1 MKQEIQLFIGGE
13 EVEFSKD
20 PQILFNYKITDST
33 NPTAIKNTYSKSIV
47 LEGTQKNNAI
57 FGNIWNLERMQYYGY
72 DGGAGFNPIKKTPF
86 ELYLNGE
93 LVESG
98 YVKLDNVSKK
108 NGSTSYSLTLYGGLG
123 SLFFSLSYGDG
134 EGDKKKTLADLR
146 YGGDANLD
154 LSFKINKE
162 TVFDAWH
169 TIMGDP
175 NAVYKESEVN
185 RPNNYLYDDK
195 WETINFMPAYEGIPE
210 DFSPEKVLIN
220 TKDNTFFQ
228 TDVDGYKPVNGFLL
242 GEASEDLTMN
252 QTKDLRSYLQR
263 PVIRMKSIIDAC
275 CDPVNNGGWELKLDE
290 RFFSYNNP
298 YYVDTWLTLG
308 TIRENLEGGEKETLT
323 TATLTKEAS
332 KKGVDYYR
340 INTNTATLSEYT
352 NIRLNF
358 SLKFAPS
365 ASTTKNNLYLNYKYK
380 GNTNGLFV
388 ERTKYYHF
396 ESAYLVQLVAYDS
409 AGVVVAES
417 DTQYLYSGSDAGFS
431 PIYDYFKDKWEKD
444 GIPTGNVNY
453 RDGHFTKIGAEYF
466 WSETNVNGEATAINF
481 KLPSN
486 VPFNYLKIKVMNPY
500 RIKYKQKEGLSVSTT
515 TRDGNNQKYLW
526 SNPYVYYDGN
536 KTLNEAINA
545 GGVVNGTFSVG
556 ISDVNMIS
564 QDYESLFSDTQV
576 NVYDVLSTKNT
587 PAEYLTGYAKMF
599 GLYFWRDP
607 SETSSDPEK
616 YPRGVI
622 HLMDRSTFYDE
633 ENIVDLSEYIDR
645 SQEIKITPQMP
656 TKKWLRFEL
665 EQAES
670 EAAEEYVKTY
680 GEVYGSKRVD
690 TNFNFNTETED
701 LIDTIPYRAGID
713 VLEVDKYFNRWVADE
728 VPSYVFNGFKY
739 SLFKVNG
746 TDLDSTEVEVPV
758 ERNTYLPINSN
769 DWENTDSFAKLQL
782 HSAENEPIDGENI
795 LVFCT
800 NTSYYNEQGNKYW
813 LTDDIQEMVTLNE
826 GEPCYI
832 LTHTED
838 TVPTYSL
845 NGQVGAQKIA
855 YAFDSLPMFQ
865 RNIVGYG
872 GIITHSLS
880 IGEPRTTYV
889 RDTFVNKDMSIYGK
903 CWRKFMTDLYD
914 VNNRKLTCSVRFP
927 ERPNGMMLR
936 RFYWFDNAIWRLNT
950 ITDWNIS
957 NYAAT
962 KCEFVKVMD
971 INNYRN
977 DVIIDSP
984 AYSMEIVNVPLV
996 KEEET
1001 STGAIDRYY
1010 TITSDAQDL
1019 ILRIKSQGSHWCLN
1033 SESAPEIF
1041 YDYEDGTSGSFDMN
1055 KMMSPSD
1062 NCNQGDGERIL
1073 SIPENTK
1080 NVSRTFTL
1088 YVEDSDDRFHHCYVK
1103 QLGSGTDIDT
1113 EPISFTVSPKHIS
1126 VTSFSTT
1133 QTVNITSSTAD
1144 SYVVTVPSWISVAEK
1159 TDTYFTLNINKNIS
1173 KRTRFGT
1180 VTVTASA
1187 AGKDNIEVTIP
1198 VTQTGVVVEPIEPK
1212 PLEPIEPKP
1221 SE

>member
-20 PQILFNYKITDST
+20 PQILFNYKITDNT

-72 DGGAGFNPIKKTPF
+72 DGGTGFNHIKKTPF

-98 YVKLDNVSKK
+98 YVKLDNISTK
-108 NGSTSYSLTLYGGLG
+108 NGNTTYSFTLYGGLG

-162 TVFDAWH
+162 TVYDAWH
-169 TIMGDP
+169 TIMEDP

-185 RPNNYLYDDK
+185 RPNNYLYDEK
-195 WETINFMPAYEGIPE
+195 WRTINFMPAYEGIPE

-228 TDVDGYKPVNGFLL
+228 TDVNGYKPVNGFLL
-242 GEASEDLTMN
+242 GEASEGLTMN
-252 QTKDLRSYLQR
+252 QTRDLRSYLQR

-275 CDPVNNGGWELKLDE
+275 CDPINNGGWELKLDE
-290 RFFSYNNP
+290 RFFNLDNP
-298 YYVDTWLTLG
+298 YYADTWLTLG

-323 TATLTKEAS
+323 TATLTKEES
-332 KKGVDYYR
+332 KMGIDYYR
-340 INTNTATLSEYT
+340 IDANTDTLSEYT

-365 ASTTKNNLYLNYKYK
+365 ASVTNNNLYLNYKYT
-380 GNTNGLFV
+380 GNTNGLFA

-417 DTQYLYSGSDAGFS
+417 DTQYLYSGSNTGFNS
-431 PIYDYFKDKWEKD
+431 IYDYFKKKWEKD
-444 GIPTGNVNY
+444 GIPTGKINY
-453 RDGHFTKIGAEYF
+453 RDGHFTKIGNEYF
-466 WSETNVNGEATAINF
+466 WNETNKYGKATAINF
-481 KLPSN
+481 KLQPN
-486 VPFNYLKIKVMNPY
+486 VPFSYLKLKVMNPY
-500 RIKYKQKEGLSVSTT
+500 RIHYLTKGGLNITESSNG
-515 TRDGNNQKYLW
+515 GNNQGKLW

-536 KTLNEAINA
+536 KTLNEAVAA
-545 GGVVNGTFSVG
+545 GGAVNGAFSVG

-576 NVYDVLSTKNT
+576 NVNDILSTKNT
-587 PAEYLTGYAKMF
+587 PTEYLTGYAKMF

-607 SETSSDPEK
+607 SEISSDPQK
-616 YPRGVI
+616 YPKGVI

-645 SQEIKITPQMP
+645 SDEINIVPQMP
-656 TKKWLRFEL
+656 TKKWLLFEL

-670 EAAEEYVKTY
+670 EAAEEYSRTY

-690 TNFNFNTETED
+690 TNFNFNIETED

-713 VLEVDKYFNRWVADE
+713 VLEVDKYFNRWKDDKI
-728 VPSYVFNGFKY
+728 PSYIFNGFKY
-739 SLFKVNG
+739 SLFKVSG
-746 TDLDSTEVEVPV
+746 TELDSKEVEVPV
-758 ERNTYLPINSN
+758 ERNTYQPINSN
-769 DWENTDSFAKLQL
+769 DWEDTDSFAKLQL
-782 HSAENEPIDGENI
+782 HSAGNEPIEGENI
-795 LVFCT
+795 LVFLT
-800 NTSYYNEQGNKYW
+800 GNSYYNEKNNKYW
-813 LTDDIQEMVTLNE
+813 LTDDTQEMVTLNE

-832 LTHTED
+832 LTHTEE
-838 TVPTYSL
+838 TVPTYNL

-855 YAFDSLPMFQ
+855 YAFTSLPKFQ
-865 RNIVGYG
+865 RNIIGYG

-880 IGEPRTTYV
+880 MGEPRTTYV

-903 CWRKFMTDLYD
+903 CWKKFISDLYD
-914 VNNRKLTCSVRFP
+914 VNNRRLTCSVRFP

-957 NYAAT
+957 SYAPT

-971 INNYRN
+971 VNNYKN
-977 DVIIDSP
+977 DIILNT
-984 AYSMEIVNVPLV
+984 AAFSMEIVNVPLV

-1001 STGAIDRYY
+1001 SIAVNRYY
-1010 TITSDAQDL
+1010 NITSDAQDL
-1019 ILRIKSQGSHWCLN
+1019 ILRIKTQGSSWCLN
-1033 SESAPEIF
+1033 SEEAPEIR
-1041 YDYEDGTSGSFDMN
+1041 YDYEDGTYGSFNMN
-1055 KMMSPSD
+1055 EMMSPS
-1062 NCNQGDGERIL
+1062 NHCNQGDGERIL

-1080 NVSRTFTL
+1080 NASRTFTL
-1088 YVEDSDDRFHHCYVK
+1088 YVQDGADRYHRCYVT
-1103 QLGSGTDIDT
+1103 QLESKY
-1113 EPISFTVSPKHIS
+1113 ISFTVSPMNIIAEAAS
-1126 VTSFSTT
+1126 EN
-1133 QTVNITSSTAD
+1133 QTINITSSTAD
-1144 SYVVTVPSWISVAEK
+1144 SYIISTPSWISVGEK
-1159 TDTYFTLNINKNIS
+1159 TDTYFILNIKANTS
-1173 KRTRFGT
+1173 KSTRLGS
-1180 VTVTASA
+1180 VTITASA
-1187 AGKDNIEVTIP
+1187 AGKDDKEINIS
-1198 VTQTGVVVEPIEPK
+1198 VTQRGIALEPIEPK
-1212 PLEPIEPKP
+1212 PLE
-1221 SE
+1221 

>member
-20 PQILFNYKITDST
+20 PQILFNYKITDAT

-86 ELYLNGE
+86 ELYVNGE

-108 NGSTSYSLTLYGGLG
+108 NGSTTYSLTLYGGLG

-162 TVFDAWH
+162 TVYDAWH

-175 NAVYKESEVN
+175 NAVHKESEVN

-195 WETINFMPAYEGIPE
+195 WETINFVPAYEGIPE
-210 DFSPEKVLIN
+210 DFSSEKVLIN
-220 TKDNTFFQ
+220 TNNDTFFQ
-228 TDVDGYKPVNGFLL
+228 TDVNGYKPVNGFLL

-252 QTKDLRSYLQR
+252 QTRDLRSYLQR

-290 RFFSYNNP
+290 RFFSLDNP
-298 YYVDTWLTLG
+298 YYTDTWLTLG
-308 TIRENLEGGEKETLT
+308 TIRENLGGGEKETLT
-323 TATLTKEAS
+323 NATLTKEAS
-332 KKGVDYYR
+332 TGDSNISYYR
-340 INTNTATLSEYT
+340 IQADNAALSEYT
-352 NIRLNF
+352 NVRLNF
-358 SLKFAPS
+358 GLKFKNTT
-365 ASTTKNNLYLNYKYK
+365 ASTKNNLYLNYKYE
-380 GNTNGLFV
+380 GNLGAYDRGVSSYN
-388 ERTKYYHF
+388 F
-396 ESAYLVQLVAYDS
+396 ESAYLVQLVAYDR
-409 AGVVVAES
+409 AGAVVAES
-417 DTQYLYSGSDAGFS
+417 DTQYLYSGSYSGFK
-431 PIYDYFKDKWEKD
+431 PIYDGAFKKKWESD
-444 GIPTGNVNY
+444 GIAAGDVNY
-453 RDGHFTKIGAEYF
+453 RDGRFTKIGNEYF
-466 WSETNVNGEATAINF
+466 WSETNKDGEATAINF
-481 KLPSN
+481 KLQN
-486 VPFNYLKIKVMNPY
+486 DVPFNYLKLKVMNPC
-500 RIKYKQKEGLSVSTT
+500 RTTYKMRTTIVSPPTLY
-515 TRDGNNQKYLW
+515 NQSYLW
-526 SNPYVYYDGN
+526 ENPYVYYNGN
-536 KTLNEAINA
+536 KTTEEAIAA
-545 GGVVNGTFSVG
+545 GVQVNGTFNVG

-564 QDYESLFSDTQV
+564 QDYESLFSNTQV
-576 NVYDVLSTKNT
+576 DVVDILSTKAT

-607 SETSSDPEK
+607 SEISSDPQK
-616 YPRGVI
+616 YPKGVI
-622 HLMDRSTFYDE
+622 HLMDRTTFYDE
-633 ENIVDLSEYIDR
+633 ENIVDLSNYIDR
-645 SQEIKITPQMP
+645 SEEIKIVPQMP

-670 EAAEEYVKTY
+670 EAAEEYSKTY
-680 GEVYGSKRVD
+680 GEAYGSKRVD

-713 VLEVDKYFNRWVADE
+713 VLEVDKYFNRWIGDE
-728 VPSYVFNGFKY
+728 TPSYVFNGFKY
-739 SLFKVNG
+739 SLFKANG
-746 TDLDSTEVEVPV
+746 NDLDSTEVEVPV
-758 ERNTYLPINSN
+758 EKHTYLPINSN
-769 DWENTDSFAKLQL
+769 DWEDTDSFAKVQL

-795 LVFCT
+795 LVFLT
-800 NTSYYNEQGNKYW
+800 GDSYYNEQNNKYW
-813 LTDDIQEMVTLNE
+813 LTDDTQEMVTLNE

-832 LTHTED
+832 LTHTEE
-838 TVPTYSL
+838 TVPTYSV

-855 YAFDSLPMFQ
+855 YAFDSLPKFQ

-903 CWRKFMTDLYD
+903 CWKKFITDLYD

-927 ERPNGMMLR
+927 ERPNGLMLR
-936 RFYWFDNAIWRLNT
+936 RFYWFDSAIWRLNT
-950 ITDWNIS
+950 VTDWNIS
-957 NYAAT
+957 SYGST

-971 INNYRN
+971 VNNYKN
-977 DVIIDSP
+977 DIILNTAAFSI
-984 AYSMEIVNVPLV
+984 EIVNVPLV

-1001 STGAIDRYY
+1001 SIAVNRYY

-1019 ILRIKSQGSHWCLN
+1019 ILRIKTQGSSWCLN
-1033 SESAPEIF
+1033 SEEAPQIYYE
-1041 YDYEDGTSGSFDMN
+1041 YEDGTSGSFDMD
-1055 KMMSPSD
+1055 KMMSPNTYCS
-1062 NCNQGDGERIL
+1062 NGDAERVL

-1088 YVEDSDDRFHHCYVK
+1088 YIQDGADRYHRCYVT
-1103 QLGSGTDIDT
+1103 QVGNGTEIDT
-1113 EPISFTVSPKHIS
+1113 DPILFNVSPKYINAKPIAG
-1126 VTSFSTT
+1126 TSTI
-1133 QTVNITSSTAD
+1133 NITSSTAD
-1144 SYVVTVPSWISVAEK
+1144 GYTVSTPDWMRVVEK
-1159 TDTYFTLNINKNIS
+1159 TDTYFTLNINKNTS
-1173 KRTRFGT
+1173 KLTRFGT
-1180 VTVTASA
+1180 VAVTAYA
-1187 AGKDNIEVTIP
+1187 AGKDDIEVSIS
-1198 VTQTGVVVEPIEPK
+1198 VAQTGLEPVPIEPK
-1212 PLEPIEPKP
+1212 PL
-1221 SE
+1221 

>member
-20 PQILFNYKITDST
+20 PQILFNYKITDAT

-57 FGNIWNLERMQYYGY
+57 FGNIWNLERLQYYGY

-86 ELYLNGE
+86 ELYVNGD

-98 YVKLDNVSKK
+98 YVKLDNVSMK
-108 NGSTSYSLTLYGGLG
+108 NGNTTYSLTLYGGLG

-169 TIMGDP
+169 TLTGDP
-175 NAVYKESEVN
+175 DAVYKESEVN
-185 RPNNYLYDDK
+185 RPTNYLYDEK
-195 WETINFMPAYEGIPE
+195 WNTINFMPAYEGIPE

-220 TKDNTFFQ
+220 TNDNAFFQ
-228 TDVDGYKPVNGFLL
+228 TDVNGYKPVNGFLL

-263 PVIRMKSIIDAC
+263 PVIRMKSVIDAC
-275 CDPVNNGGWELKLDE
+275 CDPVNNGGWELKLDD
-290 RFFSYNNP
+290 RFFNWENP

-323 TATLTKEAS
+323 NATLTKEES
-332 KKGVDYYR
+332 VKGVDYYR
-340 INTNTATLSEYT
+340 INTNTDTLSEYT
-352 NIRLNF
+352 NIRFNF
-358 SLKFAPS
+358 GLKFAPS
-365 ASTTKNNLYLNYKYK
+365 ASTTKSNLYLNYKYK
-380 GNTNGLFV
+380 GDTNGLTG

-431 PIYDYFKDKWEKD
+431 PIYGYFREKWEKD
-444 GIPTGNVNY
+444 GIPARGLNY
-453 RDGHFTKIGAEYF
+453 RDGHFTKIGNEYF
-466 WSETNVNGEATAINF
+466 WSETNKDGEATAINF

-486 VPFNYLKIKVMNPY
+486 VSFNYLKLKVMNPY
-500 RIKYKQKEGLSVSTT
+500 RISYKQKRGLNTIKSSNS
-515 TRDGNNQKYLW
+515 GNNQGYLW

-536 KTLNEAINA
+536 KNLNQAINA
-545 GGVVNGTFSVG
+545 GGKVNGTFNVG
-556 ISDVNMIS
+556 ISDVTMIS
-564 QDYESLFSDTQV
+564 QDYETLFSDTQV
-576 NVYDVLSTKNT
+576 NVTDILSTKNT

-599 GLYFWRDP
+599 GLYFWTDP
-607 SETSSDPEK
+607 AERSSDPQK
-616 YPRGVI
+616 YPKGVI

-633 ENIVDLSEYIDR
+633 NNIVDLSNYIDR

-670 EAAEEYVKTY
+670 EAAEEYSKTY

-713 VLEVDKYFNRWVADE
+713 VLEVDKYFNKWVSDE

-739 SLFKVNG
+739 NLFKVNG
-746 TDLDSTEVEVPV
+746 NDLDSTEVEVPV
-758 ERNTYLPINSN
+758 ERYNFLPINIHN
-769 DWENTDSFAKLQL
+769 WEDTDSFAKVQL
-782 HSAENEPIDGENI
+782 HSAENEPVEGENI
-795 LVFCT
+795 LVFY
-800 NTSYYNEQGNKYW
+800 NGSSYYEEQNNKYW

-845 NGQVGAQKIA
+845 NGQVGAKKIA
-855 YAFDSLPMFQ
+855 YAFTYLPKFQ
-865 RNIVGYG
+865 TNIVGYG
-872 GIITHSLS
+872 GMITHSLS
-880 IGEPRTTYV
+880 MGEPRTTYV
-889 RDTFVNKDMSIYGK
+889 RDTFVNRDMSIYGK

-914 VNNRKLTCSVRFP
+914 VNNRKLICSVRFP

-950 ITDWNIS
+950 VTDWNIS
-957 NYAAT
+957 SYSPT

-971 INNYRN
+971 TDNYRN
-977 DVIIDSP
+977 DIIIND
-984 AYSMEIVNVPLV
+984 AVYSIYIVNVPLV
-996 KEEET
+996 KEEEDP
-1001 STGAIDRYY
+1001 TGAMSRYY

-1019 ILRIKSQGSHWCLN
+1019 ILRVKSQGANWCLN
-1033 SESAPEIF
+1033 SESAPNID
-1041 YDYEDGTSGSFDMN
+1041 YKYEDGTYGSLDMN
-1055 KMMSPSD
+1055 KVMKPSN
-1062 NCNQGDGERIL
+1062 NCNDGDGERVI

-1080 NVSRTFTL
+1080 AMSRTFNF
-1088 YVEDSDDRFHHCYVK
+1088 YVVDSADRFHHCYVT
-1103 QLGSGTDIDT
+1103 QSANSIV
-1113 EPISFTVSPKHIS
+1113 PITFTVSPTEINA
-1126 VTSFSTT
+1126 TSLATN
-1133 QTVNITSSTAD
+1133 QKVQITSSTAD
-1144 SYVVTVPSWISVAEK
+1144 GYTISTPSWVIVTEK
-1159 TDTYFTLNINKNIS
+1159 TDTYFVLSIALNTSNLS
-1173 KRTRFGT
+1173 RFGA
-1180 VTVTASA
+1180 VSVTAYA
-1187 AGKDNIEVTIP
+1187 AGKDDIEVNIP
-1198 VTQTGVVVEPIEPK
+1198 ISQTGGEVKPS
-1212 PLEPIEPKP
+1212 PLE
-1221 SE
+1221 

>member
-20 PQILFNYKITDST
+20 PQILFNYKITDAT

-86 ELYLNGE
+86 ELYVNGE

-108 NGSTSYSLTLYGGLG
+108 NGSTTYSLTLYGGLG

-146 YGGDANLD
+146 YGSDANLD

-169 TIMGDP
+169 TIMEAPD
-175 NAVYKESEVN
+175 AVYKESEVD
-185 RPNNYLYDDK
+185 RPNNYLYDEK
-195 WETINFMPAYEGIPE
+195 WRTINFMPAYEGIPE

-242 GEASEDLTMN
+242 GEASEGLTMN
-252 QTKDLRSYLQR
+252 QTRDLRSYLQR

-290 RFFSYNNP
+290 RFFNLDNP
-298 YYVDTWLTLG
+298 YYTNTWLTLG

-323 TATLTKEAS
+323 NATLTKEES
-332 KKGVDYYR
+332 KMGVDYYR
-340 INTNTATLSEYT
+340 INTNADTLSEYT
-352 NIRLNF
+352 NVRLNF
-358 SLKFAPS
+358 GLKFKNTTT
-365 ASTTKNNLYLNYKYK
+365 TTKNNLYLSYQYK
-380 GNTNGLFV
+380 GNNANYISDY
-388 ERTKYYHF
+388 RF
-396 ESAYLVQLVAYDS
+396 EGAFLVQLVAYDRT
-409 AGVVVAES
+409 GTVVAVS
-417 DTQYLYSGSDAGFS
+417 DIQYLYSGSDTGLS
-431 PIYDYFKDKWEKD
+431 PIYDYLKNYWDND
-444 GIPTGNVNY
+444 GISTGDVNY
-453 RDGHFTKIGAEYF
+453 RDGHFTKIGNEYF
-466 WSETNVNGEATAINF
+466 WSETNKDGEATAINF
-481 KLPSN
+481 KLQNN
-486 VPFNYLKIKVMNPY
+486 VPFNYLKLKVMNPY
-500 RIKYKQKEGLSVSTT
+500 RRTSYRAGTKPMPV
-515 TRDGNNQKYLW
+515 TRFNQPNLW
-526 SNPYVYYDGN
+526 ENPYVYYDGG
-536 KTLNEAINA
+536 KTAEEIEVA
-545 GGVVNGTFSVG
+545 GGKVNGTFEAG

-576 NVYDVLSTKNT
+576 NVTDILSTKNT

-607 SETSSDPEK
+607 SEISSDPQK
-616 YPRGVI
+616 YPKGVI
-622 HLMDRSTFYDE
+622 HLMDRSTFYGED
-633 ENIVDLSEYIDR
+633 NIVDLSNYIDR
-645 SQEIKITPQMP
+645 SEEIKIVPQMP

-670 EAAEEYVKTY
+670 EAAEEYSKTY

-713 VLEVDKYFNRWVADE
+713 VLEVDKYFNRWKDDKI
-728 VPSYVFNGFKY
+728 PSYVFNGFKY
-739 SLFKVNG
+739 SLFKVKG
-746 TDLDSTEVEVPV
+746 TDLDGKEVEVPV
-758 ERNTYLPINSN
+758 ERNTYQPINSN

-795 LVFCT
+795 LVFLT
-800 NTSYYNEQGNKYW
+800 GDSYYNEKNNKYW
-813 LTDDIQEMVTLNE
+813 LTDDTQEMVTLNE

-832 LTHTED
+832 LTHTEN

-845 NGQVGAQKIA
+845 NGQIGAQKIA
-855 YAFDSLPMFQ
+855 YAFTSLPKFQ

-880 IGEPRTTYV
+880 MGEPRTTYV

-903 CWRKFMTDLYD
+903 CWKKFITDLYD
-914 VNNRKLTCSVRFP
+914 VNNRRLTCSVRFP

-957 NYAAT
+957 SYAPT

-971 INNYRN
+971 VNNYKN
-977 DVIIDSP
+977 DIILNT
-984 AYSMEIVNVPLV
+984 AAFSMEIVNVPLV
-996 KEEET
+996 KEEEDPT
-1001 STGAIDRYY
+1001 VSVDRYY

-1019 ILRIKSQGSHWCLN
+1019 ILRIKTQGSSWCLN
-1033 SESAPEIF
+1033 SEEAPEIR
-1041 YDYEDGTSGSFDMN
+1041 YDYEDGTYGYFNMN
-1055 KMMSPSD
+1055 EMMSPSTYCS
-1062 NCNQGDGERIL
+1062 NGDGERIL
-1073 SIPENTK
+1073 SIPENKK

-1088 YVEDSDDRFHHCYVK
+1088 YVQDGYDRYHRCNVT
-1103 QLGSGTDIDT
+1103 QLESGTGSIL
-1113 EPISFTVSPKHIS
+1113 FTVSPMNILA
-1126 VTSFSTT
+1126 TSASKT

-1144 SYVVTVPSWISVAEK
+1144 SYVISKPSWIRVGAK
-1159 TDTYFTLNINKNIS
+1159 TDTYFTLIITANSNKS
-1173 KRTRFGT
+1173 TRFGT
-1180 VTVTASA
+1180 VTITASA
-1187 AGKDNIEVTIP
+1187 AGKDDIEVSIS
-1198 VTQTGVVVEPIEPK
+1198 VEQMGTQIEVEPIQPK
-1212 PLEPIEPKP
+1212 PLE
-1221 SE
+1221 

>member
-20 PQILFNYKITDST
+20 PQILFNYKITDAT

-86 ELYLNGE
+86 ELYVNGE
-93 LVESG
+93 LTESG

-108 NGSTSYSLTLYGGLG
+108 NGSTIYSLTLYGGLG

-169 TIMGDP
+169 TLAGDP
-175 NAVYKESEVN
+175 DAVYKESEVN
-185 RPNNYLYDDK
+185 RPNNYLYDEK
-195 WETINFMPAYEGIPE
+195 WNTINFMPAYEGIPE

-220 TKDNTFFQ
+220 TNDNAFFQ
-228 TDVDGYKPVNGFLL
+228 TDVNGYKPVNGFLL

-275 CDPVNNGGWELKLDE
+275 CDPVNNGGWELKLDD
-290 RFFSYNNP
+290 RFFSLDNP

-323 TATLTKEAS
+323 NATLTKEES

-358 SLKFAPS
+358 SLKFKNTTA
-365 ASTTKNNLYLNYKYK
+365 TTKNNLYLNYKYK

-409 AGVVVAES
+409 AGAIVAES
-417 DTQYLYSGSDAGFS
+417 DTQYLYSGSDAGFG
-431 PIYDYFKDKWEKD
+431 PIYGYFKEKWEND

-453 RDGHFTKIGAEYF
+453 RDGHFTKIGTEYF

-486 VPFNYLKIKVMNPY
+486 VPFNYLKLKVMNPY
-500 RIKYKQKEGLSVSTT
+500 RIQYKQKEGLGVSTT
-515 TRDGNNQKYLW
+515 TNGGNNQKYLW

-536 KTLNEAINA
+536 KTLNEAIDA
-545 GGVVNGTFSVG
+545 GGVVNGAFSVG

-564 QDYESLFSDTQV
+564 QDYESLFSDTKV

-607 SETSSDPEK
+607 SEISSDPEK
-616 YPRGVI
+616 YPKGVI

-633 ENIVDLSEYIDR
+633 ENIVDLSKYIDR

-713 VLEVDKYFNRWVADE
+713 VLEVDKYFNKWVSDE

-746 TDLDSTEVEVPV
+746 TELDSTEVEVPV
-758 ERNTYLPINSN
+758 ERYNFLPININ
-769 DWENTDSFAKLQL
+769 NWENTDSFAKVQL
-782 HSAENEPIDGENI
+782 HSAENEPIEGENI
-795 LVFCT
+795 LVFY
-800 NTSYYNEQGNKYW
+800 NGSSYFEEQNNKYW

-845 NGQVGAQKIA
+845 NGQTGAQKIA
-855 YAFDSLPMFQ
+855 YAFTYLPKFQ
-865 RNIVGYG
+865 RNIVGYKG
-872 GIITHSLS
+872 NITHSLS
-880 IGEPRTTYV
+880 MGEPRTTYV
-889 RDTFVNKDMSIYGK
+889 RDTFVNRDMSIYGK

-950 ITDWNIS
+950 VTDWNIS
-957 NYAAT
+957 SYAPT

-971 INNYRN
+971 TDNYRN
-977 DVIIDSP
+977 DIIIND
-984 AYSMEIVNVPLV
+984 AVYGIEIVNVPLV

-1001 STGAIDRYY
+1001 PTGTIDRYY
-1010 TITSDAQDL
+1010 TITSDAQTI
-1019 ILRIKSQGSHWCLN
+1019 ILRVKSQGSNWCLN
-1033 SESAPEIF
+1033 SEQAPNID
-1041 YDYEDGTSGSFDMN
+1041 YQYEDGTYGSLVMN
-1055 KMMSPSD
+1055 EVMTPSD
-1062 NCNQGDGERIL
+1062 NCNSGDGERVI
-1073 SIPENTK
+1073 SIPQNTRAM
-1080 NVSRTFTL
+1080 SRTFTF
-1088 YVEDSDDRFHHCYVK
+1088 YIEDSADRFHKCYVT
-1103 QLGSGTDIDT
+1103 QLANGTDIDT
-1113 EPISFTVSPKHIS
+1113 DPITFTVSPTEINA
-1126 VTSFSTT
+1126 TSLATN
-1133 QTVNITSSTAD
+1133 QKVQITSSTAD
-1144 SYVVTVPSWISVAEK
+1144 GYTISTPSWVIVTEK
-1159 TDTYFTLNINKNIS
+1159 TDTYFVLSIALNTSNLP
-1173 KRTRFGT
+1173 RFGA
-1180 VTVTASA
+1180 VSITAYA
-1187 AGKDNIEVTIP
+1187 AGKDDIEVNIP
-1198 VTQTGVVVEPIEPK
+1198 ISQKGAGVKPS
-1212 PLEPIEPKP
+1212 PLE
-1221 SE
+1221 

>member
-20 PQILFNYKITDST
+20 PQILFNYKITDAT

-86 ELYLNGE
+86 ELYVNGE

-228 TDVDGYKPVNGFLL
+228 TDVNGYKPVNGFLL

-252 QTKDLRSYLQR
+252 QTRDLRSYLQR

-298 YYVDTWLTLG
+298 YYTDTWLTLG

-340 INTNTATLSEYT
+340 INTNTSTLSEYT

-358 SLKFAPS
+358 SLKFKNTT
-365 ASTTKNNLYLNYKYK
+365 ASTKSNLYLNYKYK

-431 PIYDYFKDKWEKD
+431 PIYDYFKDKWEND

-453 RDGHFTKIGAEYF
+453 RDGHFTKIGTEYF

-526 SNPYVYYDGN
+526 SNPYIYYDGN

-545 GGVVNGTFSVG
+545 GGRVNGAFSVG

-576 NVYDVLSTKNT
+576 NVTDILSTKNT
-587 PAEYLTGYAKMF
+587 PAEYLIGYAKMF

-607 SETSSDPEK
+607 SEHSSDPEK
-616 YPRGVI
+616 YPKGVI

-645 SQEIKITPQMP
+645 SQEIKIVPQMP
-656 TKKWLRFEL
+656 TKKWLRFEV

-728 VPSYVFNGFKY
+728 VPSYVYNGFKY
-739 SLFKVNG
+739 ELFKVNG

-758 ERNTYLPINSN
+758 ERYNFLPINKN

-795 LVFCT
+795 LVFYT
-800 NTSYYNEQGNKYW
+800 NTSYYNEQGTKYW

-838 TVPTYSL
+838 TVPTYNL
-845 NGQVGAQKIA
+845 NGTVGAQKIA
-855 YAFDSLPMFQ
+855 YAFDSLPKFQ
-865 RNIVGYG
+865 RNIAGYG

-880 IGEPRTTYV
+880 MGEPRTTYV

-914 VNNRKLTCSVRFP
+914 VNNRRLTCSVRFP

-977 DVIIDSP
+977 DMIINSP

-996 KEEET
+996 KEEED

-1010 TITSDAQDL
+1010 TITSDAQDI
-1019 ILRIKSQGSHWCLN
+1019 ILRVKSQGSHWCLN
-1033 SESAPEIF
+1033 SEEAPEIR
-1041 YDYEDGTSGSFDMN
+1041 YKYEDGTYGSFEMN
-1055 KMMSPSD
+1055 SIMTPTE

-1080 NVSRTFTL
+1080 AISRTFTL

-1133 QTVNITSSTAD
+1133 QTVNIMSSTAD
-1144 SYVVTVPSWISVAEK
+1144 SYVISTPDWISVGEK
-1159 TDTYFTLNINKNIS
+1159 TDTYFTLSINKNLS
-1173 KRTRFGT
+1173 ERTRFGT

-1187 AGKDNIEVTIP
+1187 AGKDNIEVIIP
-1198 VTQTGVVVEPIEPK
+1198 VSQTGIKLEPIEPIEPK
-1212 PLEPIEPKP
+1212 PLE
-1221 SE
+1221 

>member
-20 PQILFNYKITDST
+20 PQILFNYKITDNT
-33 NPTAIKNTYSKSIV
+33 NPTAIKNNYSKSIM
-47 LEGTQKNNAI
+47 LEGTQKNNVI

-72 DGGAGFNPIKKTPF
+72 DGGTGFNHIKKTPF

-98 YVKLDNVSKK
+98 YVKLDNISTK
-108 NGSTSYSLTLYGGLG
+108 NGNTTYSLTLYGGLG

-146 YGGDANLD
+146 YGSDANLD

-169 TIMGDP
+169 TIMEDP

-185 RPNNYLYDDK
+185 RPNNYLYDEK
-195 WETINFMPAYEGIPE
+195 WRTINFMPAYEGIPE
-210 DFSPEKVLIN
+210 GFSPEKVLIN

-242 GEASEDLTMN
+242 GEASEGLTMN

-263 PVIRMKSIIDAC
+263 PVLRMKSIIDAC

-290 RFFSYNNP
+290 RFFNLNNP
-298 YYVDTWLTLG
+298 YYANTWLTLG
-308 TIRENLEGGEKETLT
+308 TIRENLKGGEKETLT
-323 TATLTKEAS
+323 NATLTKEES
-332 KKGVDYYR
+332 KIGVDYYR
-340 INTNTATLSEYT
+340 INTNTDTLSEYT

-358 SLKFAPS
+358 GLKFAPS
-365 ASTTKNNLYLNYKYK
+365 ASATNNNLYLNYKYT
-380 GNTNGLFV
+380 GNTNGLFA
-388 ERTKYYHF
+388 ERTEYYHF

-417 DTQYLYSGSDAGFS
+417 DTQYLYSGSDAGFN
-431 PIYDYFKDKWEKD
+431 PIYDYFKEKWERD
-444 GIPTGNVNY
+444 GIPTGDVNY
-453 RDGHFTKIGAEYF
+453 RDGHFTKIGNEYF
-466 WSETNVNGEATAINF
+466 WNETNVDGVATAINF
-481 KLPSN
+481 KLQNS

-500 RIKYKQKEGLSVSTT
+500 RIHYLMKGGLSTT
-515 TRDGNNQKYLW
+515 ESSNGGNNQHKLW
-526 SNPYVYYDGN
+526 SIPYVYYVGN
-536 KTLNEAINA
+536 KTINEAIAA
-545 GGVVNGTFSVG
+545 GEAVNGAFSVG

-564 QDYESLFSDTQV
+564 QDYESLFSDAQV
-576 NVYDVLSTKNT
+576 NVTDILSTKNT

-607 SETSSDPEK
+607 SEISSNPEK
-616 YPRGVI
+616 YPKGVI
-622 HLMDRSTFYDE
+622 HLMDRTTFYDE

-645 SQEIKITPQMP
+645 SEEINIVPQMP
-656 TKKWLRFEL
+656 TKKWLLFEL

-670 EAAEEYVKTY
+670 EAAEEYSRTY

-690 TNFNFNTETED
+690 TNFNFNIETED

-713 VLEVDKYFNRWVADE
+713 VLEVDKYFNRWKDDK

-739 SLFKVNG
+739 SLFKVSG
-746 TDLDSTEVEVPV
+746 TELDSKEVEVPI

-795 LVFCT
+795 LVFLT
-800 NTSYYNEQGNKYW
+800 GNSYFNEKNNKYW
-813 LTDDIQEMVTLNE
+813 LTDDTQEMVTLNE

-845 NGQVGAQKIA
+845 NGQIKAQKIA
-855 YAFDSLPMFQ
+855 YAFTSLPKFQ
-865 RNIVGYG
+865 RNIVGFG

-880 IGEPRTTYV
+880 MGEPRTTYV

-903 CWRKFMTDLYD
+903 CWKKFITDLYD
-914 VNNRKLTCSVRFP
+914 VNNRRLTCSVRFP

-950 ITDWNIS
+950 VTDWNIS
-957 NYAAT
+957 SYAPT

-971 INNYRN
+971 INNYKN
-977 DVIIDSP
+977 DIIIKT
-984 AYSMEIVNVPLV
+984 AAFSMEIVNVPLV
-996 KEEET
+996 KEEENPMV
-1001 STGAIDRYY
+1001 SIDKYY
-1010 TITSDAQDL
+1010 TINSDAQDL
-1019 ILRIKSQGSHWCLN
+1019 ILRIKTQGSNWCLN
-1033 SESAPEIF
+1033 SEEAPEIR
-1041 YDYEDGTSGSFDMN
+1041 YEYEDGTYGSFNMN
-1055 KMMSPSD
+1055 EMMSPSTY
-1062 NCNQGDGERIL
+1062 CSTGDGERIL

-1088 YVEDSDDRFHHCYVK
+1088 YVQDGNDRYHRCNVT
-1103 QLGSGTDIDT
+1103 QLESGTGSIL
-1113 EPISFTVSPKHIS
+1113 FTVSPTYIIAESASK
-1126 VTSFSTT
+1126 T

-1144 SYVVTVPSWISVAEK
+1144 SYVVSAPSWIKVGAK
-1159 TDTYFTLNINKNIS
+1159 TDTYFTLIITANSNKS
-1173 KRTRFGT
+1173 KRFGT
-1180 VTVTASA
+1180 VTITASA
-1187 AGKDNIEVTIP
+1187 AGKDDVEVSIS
-1198 VTQTGVVVEPIEPK
+1198 VEQLGTGIVIEPIE
-1212 PLEPIEPKP
+1212 
-1221 SE
+1221 

>member
-20 PQILFNYKITDST
+20 PQILFNYKITDAT

-86 ELYLNGE
+86 ELYVNGE

-175 NAVYKESEVN
+175 NAVYKESEAD

-220 TKDNTFFQ
+220 TNGNTFFQ

-252 QTKDLRSYLQR
+252 QTRDLRSYLQR

-275 CDPVNNGGWELKLDE
+275 CDPVNNGGWELKLDD
-290 RFFSYNNP
+290 RFFSLDNP
-298 YYVDTWLTLG
+298 YYTDTWLTLG
-308 TIRENLEGGEKETLT
+308 TIRENLGGGEKETLT
-323 TATLTKEAS
+323 NATLTKEAGTGNS
-332 KKGVDYYR
+332 DIFYYR
-340 INTNTATLSEYT
+340 VQADNAALSEYT
-352 NIRLNF
+352 NVRLNF
-358 SLKFAPS
+358 SMKFKNTA
-365 ASTTKNNLYLNYKYK
+365 ATTKNNLYLNYKYE
-380 GNTNGLFV
+380 GNLGAYDRGVSSYN
-388 ERTKYYHF
+388 F
-396 ESAYLVQLVAYDS
+396 ESAYLVQLVAYDR
-409 AGVVVAES
+409 AGTVVAES
-417 DTQYLYSGSDAGFS
+417 DTQYLYSGSYSGFK
-431 PIYDYFKDKWEKD
+431 PIYDGAFKKKWEAD
-444 GIPTGNVNY
+444 GIAAGDVNY
-453 RDGHFTKIGAEYF
+453 RDGRFTKIGNEYF
-466 WSETNVNGEATAINF
+466 WSETNKDGEATAINF
-481 KLPSN
+481 KLQNN
-486 VPFNYLKIKVMNPY
+486 VPFNYLKLKVMNPC
-500 RIKYKQKEGLSVSTT
+500 RITYKMRTTIVSPPTLY
-515 TRDGNNQKYLW
+515 NQSYLW
-526 SNPYVYYDGN
+526 ENPYVYYNGN
-536 KTLNEAINA
+536 KTTEEAIAA
-545 GGVVNGTFSVG
+545 GVQVNGTFNAG

-564 QDYESLFSDTQV
+564 QDYKSLFSNTQV
-576 NVYDVLSTKNT
+576 NVTDILSTKNT

-607 SETSSDPEK
+607 SEISSDPQK
-616 YPRGVI
+616 YPKGVI
-622 HLMDRSTFYDE
+622 HLLDRTTFYDE
-633 ENIVDLSEYIDR
+633 ENIVDLSNYIDR
-645 SQEIKITPQMP
+645 SEEIKITPQMP

-670 EAAEEYVKTY
+670 DAAEEYSKTY

-728 VPSYVFNGFKY
+728 VPSYVYNGFKY
-739 SLFKVNG
+739 ELFKVNG
-746 TDLDSTEVEVPV
+746 NDLDSTEVEVPV
-758 ERNTYLPINSN
+758 ERYNFLPINSN
-769 DWENTDSFAKLQL
+769 NWEDTDSFAKVQL

-795 LVFCT
+795 LVFY
-800 NTSYYNEQGNKYW
+800 NGGSYDNEQNTKYW
-813 LTDDIQEMVTLNE
+813 LTDDTQEMVTLNE

-832 LTHTED
+832 LTHTEE

-855 YAFDSLPMFQ
+855 YAFVSLPKFQ
-865 RNIVGYG
+865 RNIVGFG
-872 GIITHSLS
+872 GTITHSLS

-903 CWRKFMTDLYD
+903 CWRKFITDLYD

-936 RFYWFDNAIWRLNT
+936 RFYWFDSAIWRLNT
-950 ITDWNIS
+950 VTDWNIS
-957 NYAAT
+957 SYAPT

-971 INNYRN
+971 VNNYKN
-977 DVIIDSP
+977 DIILDTAAFSI
-984 AYSMEIVNVPLV
+984 EIANVPLV

-1001 STGAIDRYY
+1001 SIAFNRYY
-1010 TITSDAQDL
+1010 NITSDAQDL
-1019 ILRIKSQGSHWCLN
+1019 ILRIKTQGSSWCLN
-1033 SESAPEIF
+1033 SEEAPEIYYE
-1041 YDYEDGTSGSFDMN
+1041 YDDGTSGSFDMD
-1055 KMMSPSD
+1055 KMMSPSTY
-1062 NCNQGDGERIL
+1062 CGTGDTEKVL
-1073 SIPENTK
+1073 SIPANTK
-1080 NVSRTFTL
+1080 AVSRTFKL
-1088 YVEDSDDRFHHCYVK
+1088 YVQDGADRYHRCYVT
-1103 QLGSGTDIDT
+1103 QVGNGTEVDT
-1113 EPISFTVSPKHIS
+1113 EPISFTVSPMNINATALSKPHTI
-1126 VTSFSTT
+1126 
-1133 QTVNITSSTAD
+1133 NITSSTAD
-1144 SYVVTVPSWISVAEK
+1144 GYTISTPSWISVREK
-1159 TDTYFTLNINKNIS
+1159 TDTYFTLNISSNSS
-1173 KRTRFGT
+1173 KFIRFGT
-1180 VTVTASA
+1180 VAVTAYA
-1187 AGKDNIEVTIP
+1187 AGKDDIEISISVK
-1198 VTQTGVVVEPIEPK
+1198 QTGMELEPIEPK
-1212 PLEPIEPKP
+1212 PL
-1221 SE
+1221 

>member
-20 PQILFNYKITDST
+20 PQILFNYKITDNT

-72 DGGAGFNPIKKTPF
+72 DGGTGFNHIKKTPF

-98 YVKLDNVSKK
+98 YVKLDNISTK
-108 NGSTSYSLTLYGGLG
+108 NRNTTYSFTLYGGLG

-134 EGDKKKTLADLR
+134 DGDKKKTLADLR

-169 TIMGDP
+169 TIMEDP

-185 RPNNYLYDDK
+185 RPNNYLYNEK
-195 WETINFMPAYEGIPE
+195 WRTINFMPAYEGIPE

-242 GEASEDLTMN
+242 GEVSEGLTMN
-252 QTKDLRSYLQR
+252 QTRDLRSYLQR

-290 RFFSYNNP
+290 RFFNLNNP
-298 YYVDTWLTLG
+298 YYADTWLTLG
-308 TIRENLEGGEKETLT
+308 TIRENLGGGEKETLT
-323 TATLTKEAS
+323 TATLAKEES
-332 KKGVDYYR
+332 KMGVDYYR
-340 INTNTATLSEYT
+340 IDADTDTLSEYT

-365 ASTTKNNLYLNYKYK
+365 ASTTKNNLYLNYKYT
-380 GNTNGLFV
+380 GNTNGLFA

-409 AGVVVAES
+409 AGAVVAES
-417 DTQYLYSGSDAGFS
+417 DTQYLYSGSDAGFN
-431 PIYDYFKDKWEKD
+431 PIYDYFKEKWERD
-444 GIPTGNVNY
+444 GIPAGNVNY
-453 RDGHFTKIGAEYF
+453 RDGHFTKIGDAYF
-466 WSETNVNGEATAINF
+466 WSETNKDGEATAINF

-486 VPFNYLKIKVMNPY
+486 VPFNYLKIKVLNPY
-500 RIKYKQKEGLSVSTT
+500 RIHYLTKGGLSTT
-515 TRDGNNQKYLW
+515 ESSNGGNNQGKLW
-526 SNPYVYYDGN
+526 SYPYVYYVGN
-536 KTLNEAINA
+536 KTINEAIAA
-545 GGVVNGTFSVG
+545 GGAVKGAFNVG

-576 NVYDVLSTKNT
+576 NVTDILSTKNT
-587 PAEYLTGYAKMF
+587 PSEYLTGYAKMF

-607 SETSSDPEK
+607 SEISSDPEK
-616 YPRGVI
+616 YPKGVI

-633 ENIVDLSEYIDR
+633 ENIIDLSEYIDR
-645 SQEIKITPQMP
+645 SEEINIVPQMP
-656 TKKWLRFEL
+656 TKKWLLFEL

-670 EAAEEYVKTY
+670 EAAEEYSRTY

-690 TNFNFNTETED
+690 TNFNFNIETED

-713 VLEVDKYFNRWVADE
+713 VLEVDKYFNRWKDDKI
-728 VPSYVFNGFKY
+728 PSYVFNGFKY
-739 SLFKVNG
+739 SLFKVSG
-746 TDLDSTEVEVPV
+746 AELDSKEVEVPI
-758 ERNTYLPINSN
+758 ERNTYQPINSN

-795 LVFCT
+795 LVFLT
-800 NTSYYNEQGNKYW
+800 GNSYFNEKNNKYW
-813 LTDDIQEMVTLNE
+813 LTDDTQEMVTLNE

-838 TVPTYSL
+838 TIPTYSL
-845 NGQVGAQKIA
+845 NGQIKAQKIA
-855 YAFDSLPMFQ
+855 YAFVSLPKFQ

-872 GIITHSLS
+872 GTITHSLS
-880 IGEPRTTYV
+880 MGEPRTTYV

-903 CWRKFMTDLYD
+903 CWKKFITDLYD
-914 VNNRKLTCSVRFP
+914 VNNRRLTCSVRFP

-950 ITDWNIS
+950 VTDWNIS
-957 NYAAT
+957 SYAPT

-971 INNYRN
+971 INNYKN
-977 DVIIDSP
+977 DIIINT
-984 AYSMEIVNVPLV
+984 AAFSMDIVNVPLV
-996 KEEET
+996 KEEEDPQV
-1001 STGAIDRYY
+1001 SIDKYY
-1010 TITSDAQDL
+1010 TINSDAQDL
-1019 ILRIKSQGSHWCLN
+1019 ILRIKTQGSNWCLN
-1033 SESAPEIF
+1033 SEEAPEIR
-1041 YDYEDGTSGSFDMN
+1041 YEYEDGTYGSFNMN
-1055 KMMSPSD
+1055 EMMSPSTYCS
-1062 NCNQGDGERIL
+1062 NGDGERIL

-1080 NVSRTFTL
+1080 AVARTFTL
-1088 YVEDSDDRFHHCYVK
+1088 YVQDGSDRYHRCNVT
-1103 QLGSGTDIDT
+1103 QLESGTGSIL
-1113 EPISFTVSPKHIS
+1113 FKVSPMKILA
-1126 VTSFSTT
+1126 TSASIT
-1133 QTVNITSSTAD
+1133 QTVNITLSTAD
-1144 SYVVTVPSWISVAEK
+1144 SYVISTPSWIRVGAK
-1159 TDTYFTLNINKNIS
+1159 TDTYFTLIIAANSSKN
-1173 KRTRFGT
+1173 TRFGT
-1180 VTVTASA
+1180 VTITASA
-1187 AGKDNIEVTIP
+1187 AGKDNVEVSIS
-1198 VTQTGVVVEPIEPK
+1198 VEQSGTGIVIEPIQPK
-1212 PLEPIEPKP
+1212 P
-1221 SE
+1221 

>member
-20 PQILFNYKITDST
+20 PQILFNYKITDAT

-57 FGNIWNLERMQYYGY
+57 FGNIWNIERMQYYGY

-86 ELYLNGE
+86 ELYVNGE

-108 NGSTSYSLTLYGGLG
+108 NGNTTYSLTLYGGLG

-169 TIMGDP
+169 TLTGDP
-175 NAVYKESEVN
+175 DAVYKESEVN
-185 RPNNYLYDDK
+185 RPTNYLYDEK
-195 WETINFMPAYEGIPE
+195 WNTINFMPAYEGIPE

-220 TKDNTFFQ
+220 TNDNAFFQ
-228 TDVDGYKPVNGFLL
+228 TDVNGYKPVNGFLL

-275 CDPVNNGGWELKLDE
+275 CDPVNNGGWELKLDD
-290 RFFSYNNP
+290 RFFNWENP

-308 TIRENLEGGEKETLT
+308 TIRDNLEGGEKETVT
-323 TATLTKEAS
+323 TATLTKEES
-332 KKGVDYYR
+332 KNRIDYYR
-340 INTNTATLSEYT
+340 INTNTDTLSEYT
-352 NIRLNF
+352 NIRFNF
-358 SLKFAPS
+358 GLKFAPS
-365 ASTTKNNLYLNYKYK
+365 ASTTKSNLYLNYKYK
-380 GNTNGLFV
+380 GDTNGLSG

-431 PIYDYFKDKWEKD
+431 PIYGYFREKWEKD
-444 GIPTGNVNY
+444 GIPARGLNY
-453 RDGHFTKIGAEYF
+453 RDGHFTKIGNEYF
-466 WSETNVNGEATAINF
+466 WSETNKDGEATAINF

-486 VPFNYLKIKVMNPY
+486 VSFNYLKLKVMNPY
-500 RIKYKQKEGLSVSTT
+500 RISYKQKRGLSTIKSSNS
-515 TRDGNNQKYLW
+515 GYNQGYLW

-536 KTLNEAINA
+536 KNLNEAIAA
-545 GGVVNGTFSVG
+545 GGKVNGTFNVG
-556 ISDVNMIS
+556 ISDVTMIS

-576 NVYDVLSTKNT
+576 NVTDILSTKNT

-599 GLYFWRDP
+599 GLYFWTDP
-607 SETSSDPEK
+607 AERSSDPQK
-616 YPRGVI
+616 YPKGVI

-633 ENIVDLSEYIDR
+633 NNIVDLSKYIDR
-645 SQEIKITPQMP
+645 SQEVKITPQMP
-656 TKKWLRFEL
+656 TKKWLRFEV

-670 EAAEEYVKTY
+670 EAAEEYSKTY

-713 VLEVDKYFNRWVADE
+713 VLEVDKYFNKWVSDE
-728 VPSYVFNGFKY
+728 IPSYVFNGFKY

-746 TDLDSTEVEVPV
+746 TELDSTEVEVPV
-758 ERNTYLPINSN
+758 ERYNFLPININ
-769 DWENTDSFAKLQL
+769 NWENTDSFAKVQL
-782 HSAENEPIDGENI
+782 HSAENEPVEGENI
-795 LVFCT
+795 LVFY
-800 NTSYYNEQGNKYW
+800 NGTSYYEEQNNKYW

-845 NGQVGAQKIA
+845 NGQTGAQKIA
-855 YAFDSLPMFQ
+855 YAFTYLPKFQ
-865 RNIVGYG
+865 TNIIGYG
-872 GIITHSLS
+872 GMITHSLS
-880 IGEPRTTYV
+880 MGEPRTTYV
-889 RDTFVNKDMSIYGK
+889 RDTFVNRDMSIYGK

-950 ITDWNIS
+950 VTDWNIS
-957 NYAAT
+957 SYAPT

-971 INNYRN
+971 TDNYRN
-977 DVIIDSP
+977 DIIINE
-984 AYSMEIVNVPLV
+984 AVYSIYIVNVPLV
-996 KEEET
+996 KEEEDP
-1001 STGAIDRYY
+1001 TGAMSRYY
-1010 TITSDAQDL
+1010 TITSDAQEL
-1019 ILRIKSQGSHWCLN
+1019 ILRVKSQGSRWCLN
-1033 SESAPEIF
+1033 SESAPNID
-1041 YDYEDGTSGSFDMN
+1041 YKYEDGTYGSLDMN
-1055 KMMSPSD
+1055 QVMKPSN
-1062 NCNQGDGERIL
+1062 NCNDGDGERII
-1073 SIPENTK
+1073 SIPQNTK
-1080 NVSRTFTL
+1080 AMSRTFNF
-1088 YVEDSDDRFHHCYVK
+1088 YVVDSADRFHHCYVT
-1103 QLGSGTDIDT
+1103 QLANGTDIDT
-1113 EPISFTVSPKHIS
+1113 DPITFTVSPTEINA
-1126 VTSFSTT
+1126 TSLATT
-1133 QTVNITSSTAD
+1133 QKVQITSSTAD
-1144 SYVVTVPSWISVAEK
+1144 GYTISTPSWVIVTEK
-1159 TDTYFTLNINKNIS
+1159 TDTYFVLSIALNTSNLP
-1173 KRTRFGT
+1173 RFGG
-1180 VTVTASA
+1180 VSVTAYA
-1187 AGKDNIEVTIP
+1187 EGKDDIEVNIAIS
-1198 VTQTGVVVEPIEPK
+1198 QKGAGVKPS
-1212 PLEPIEPKP
+1212 PLE
-1221 SE
+1221 

>member
-1 MKQEIQLFIGGE
+1 MKEEIQLFIGGE

-20 PQILFNYKITDST
+20 PQILFNYKITDAT

-86 ELYLNGE
+86 ELYVNGE

-108 NGSTSYSLTLYGGLG
+108 NGSTTYSLTLYGGLG

-162 TVFDAWH
+162 TVYDAWH

-185 RPNNYLYDDK
+185 RPNNYLFDDK
-195 WETINFMPAYEGIPE
+195 WKTINFMPAYEGIPE
-210 DFSPEKVLIN
+210 DFSPQKVLIN

-242 GEASEDLTMN
+242 GEASEGLTMN
-252 QTKDLRSYLQR
+252 QTRDLRSYLQR

-290 RFFSYNNP
+290 RFFNLDNP
-298 YYVDTWLTLG
+298 YYADTWLTLG
-308 TIRENLEGGEKETLT
+308 TIRENLGGGEKETLT
-323 TATLTKEAS
+323 NATLTKEAGTGNS
-332 KKGVDYYR
+332 NISYYR
-340 INTNTATLSEYT
+340 VQAENAALSEYT
-352 NIRLNF
+352 NVRLNF
-358 SLKFAPS
+358 GLKFKNTTT
-365 ASTTKNNLYLNYKYK
+365 TTKNNLYLNCNLY
-380 GNTNGLFV
+380 GNALY
-388 ERTKYYHF
+388 RF
-396 ESAYLVQLVAYDS
+396 ESAYLVQLVAYDVTG
-409 AGVVVAES
+409 AVVAVS
-417 DTQYLYSGSDAGFS
+417 DTQYLYSGSYSSFNPMYG
-431 PIYDYFKDKWEKD
+431 YFDDRWSED
-444 GIPTGNVNY
+444 GVPTGDVKY
-453 RDGHFTKIGAEYF
+453 RNGRFTKIGNEYF
-466 WSETNVNGEATAINF
+466 WSETNKDGEATAINF
-481 KLPSN
+481 KLQN
-486 VPFNYLKIKVMNPY
+486 DVPFNYLKLKVMNPCRLTY
-500 RIKYKQKEGLSVSTT
+500 SLGYNGYKVFPQTFF
-515 TRDGNNQKYLW
+515 NQTQLW
-526 SNPYVYYDGN
+526 ENPLVDYDGE
-536 KTLNEAINA
+536 KIREEVIAA
-545 GGVVNGTFSVG
+545 CGEVKGTFNVG

-564 QDYESLFSDTQV
+564 QDYKSLFSNTQV
-576 NVYDVLSTKNT
+576 NVTDILSTEAT

-607 SETSSDPEK
+607 SEISSDPQK
-616 YPRGVI
+616 YPKGVI

-633 ENIVDLSEYIDR
+633 ENIIDLSNYIDR
-645 SQEIKITPQMP
+645 SEEIKITPQMP

-670 EAAEEYVKTY
+670 EAAEDYSKTY
-680 GEVYGSKRVD
+680 GEAYGSKRVD

-713 VLEVDKYFNRWVADE
+713 VLEVDKYFNRWKDDKI
-728 VPSYVFNGFKY
+728 PSYVFNGFKY
-739 SLFKVNG
+739 ELFKVSG
-746 TDLDSTEVEVPV
+746 TDLDSKEVEVPA
-758 ERNTYLPINSN
+758 ERNTYQPINSN
-769 DWENTDSFAKLQL
+769 DWEDTDSFAKVQL

-795 LVFCT
+795 LVFLT
-800 NTSYYNEQGNKYW
+800 GDSYFNEKNNKYW
-813 LTDDIQEMVTLNE
+813 LTDDTQEMVTLNE
-826 GEPCYI
+826 GSPCYI

-838 TVPTYSL
+838 TVPTYNL
-845 NGQVGAQKIA
+845 NGTVGAQKIA
-855 YAFDSLPMFQ
+855 YAFVSLPKFQ

-903 CWRKFMTDLYD
+903 CWKKFISDLYD
-914 VNNRKLTCSVRFP
+914 VNNRRLTCSVRFP

-950 ITDWNIS
+950 LTDWNIS
-957 NYAAT
+957 SYAPT

-971 INNYRN
+971 VNNYKN
-977 DVIIDSP
+977 DIILNT
-984 AYSMEIVNVPLV
+984 AAFSMEIVNVPLV
-996 KEEET
+996 KEEED
-1001 STGAIDRYY
+1001 STVAVNRYY

-1019 ILRIKSQGSHWCLN
+1019 ILRIKTQGSNWCLN
-1033 SESAPEIF
+1033 SEEAPEIH
-1041 YDYEDGTSGSFDMN
+1041 YEYEDGTSGSFNMN
-1055 KMMSPSD
+1055 EMMSPST

-1088 YVEDSDDRFHHCYVK
+1088 YVQDGADRYHRCYVT
-1103 QLGSGTDIDT
+1103 QLASGTVVDT
-1113 EPISFTVSPKHIS
+1113 EPISFTVSPTHINAAA
-1126 VTSFSTT
+1126 VSTT
-1133 QTVNITSSTAD
+1133 QTINITSSTAD
-1144 SYVVTVPSWISVAEK
+1144 SYAITAPSWISVGEK

-1173 KRTRFGT
+1173 KNTRFGI

-1187 AGKDNIEVTIP
+1187 AGKDNIEVTIS
-1198 VTQTGVVVEPIEPK
+1198 VTQKGVELEPIEPK
-1212 PLEPIEPKP
+1212 PLE
-1221 SE
+1221 

>member
-20 PQILFNYKITDST
+20 PQILFNYKITDAT

-47 LEGTQKNNAI
+47 LEGTEKNNAI

-86 ELYLNGE
+86 ELYVNGE

-108 NGSTSYSLTLYGGLG
+108 NGNTTYSLTLYGGLG

-169 TIMGDP
+169 TLTGDP
-175 NAVYKESEVN
+175 DAVYKESEVN
-185 RPNNYLYDDK
+185 RPTNYLYDEK
-195 WETINFMPAYEGIPE
+195 WNTINFMPAYEGIPE

-220 TKDNTFFQ
+220 TNDNAFFQ
-228 TDVDGYKPVNGFLL
+228 TDVNGYKPVNGFLL

-275 CDPVNNGGWELKLDE
+275 CDPVNNGGWELKLDD
-290 RFFSYNNP
+290 RFFNLDNP

-308 TIRENLEGGEKETLT
+308 TIRDNLEGGEKETLT
-323 TATLTKEAS
+323 TATLTKEES
-332 KKGVDYYR
+332 KNRIDYYR

-352 NIRLNF
+352 NVRLNF
-358 SLKFAPS
+358 GLKFAPS
-365 ASTTKNNLYLNYKYK
+365 ASTTKSNLYLNYKYK
-380 GNTNGLFV
+380 GDTNGLSG

-431 PIYDYFKDKWEKD
+431 PIYGYFREKWEKD
-444 GIPTGNVNY
+444 GIPARGLNY
-453 RDGHFTKIGAEYF
+453 RDGHFTKIGNAYF
-466 WSETNVNGEATAINF
+466 WSETNKDGEATAINF
-481 KLPSN
+481 KLQNN
-486 VPFNYLKIKVMNPY
+486 VSFNYLKLKVMNPY
-500 RIKYKQKEGLSVSTT
+500 RISYKQKRGLNTIKSSNG
-515 TRDGNNQKYLW
+515 GNNQNKLW
-526 SNPYVYYDGN
+526 ANPYVYYDGN
-536 KTLNEAINA
+536 KTLNGAINA
-545 GGVVNGTFSVG
+545 GGAVNGAFNVG
-556 ISDVNMIS
+556 ISDVTMIS

-576 NVYDVLSTKNT
+576 NVTDILSTKNT

-607 SETSSDPEK
+607 AERSSDPQK
-616 YPRGVI
+616 YPKGVI

-633 ENIVDLSEYIDR
+633 ENIVDLSNYIDR

-656 TKKWLRFEL
+656 TKKWLRFEV

-670 EAAEEYVKTY
+670 EAAEEYSKTY

-701 LIDTIPYRAGID
+701 LIDTIPYKAGID
-713 VLEVDKYFNRWVADE
+713 VLEVDKYFNKWVSDE
-728 VPSYVFNGFKY
+728 IPSYVFNGFKY

-746 TDLDSTEVEVPV
+746 TELDSTEVEVPV
-758 ERNTYLPINSN
+758 ERYNFLPINIKN
-769 DWENTDSFAKLQL
+769 WENTDSFAKVQL
-782 HSAENEPIDGENI
+782 HSAENEPVEGENI
-795 LVFCT
+795 LVFY
-800 NTSYYNEQGNKYW
+800 NGTSYYEEQNNKYW

-845 NGQVGAQKIA
+845 NGQVGAKKIA
-855 YAFDSLPMFQ
+855 YAFTYLPKFQ
-865 RNIVGYG
+865 TNIIGYRG
-872 GIITHSLS
+872 MITHSLS
-880 IGEPRTTYV
+880 MGEPRTTYV
-889 RDTFVNKDMSIYGK
+889 RDTFVNRDMSIYGK

-927 ERPNGMMLR
+927 ERPNGLMLR

-950 ITDWNIS
+950 VTDWNIS
-957 NYAAT
+957 SYAPT

-971 INNYRN
+971 TDNYRN
-977 DVIIDSP
+977 DIIIND
-984 AYSMEIVNVPLV
+984 AVYSIYIVNVPLV
-996 KEEET
+996 KEEEDP
-1001 STGAIDRYY
+1001 TGAMSRYY

-1019 ILRIKSQGSHWCLN
+1019 ILRVKSQGSNWCLN
-1033 SESAPEIF
+1033 SESAPDID
-1041 YDYEDGTSGSFDMN
+1041 YKYEDGTYGSLNMN
-1055 KMMSPSD
+1055 QVMKPSN
-1062 NCNQGDGERIL
+1062 NCNDGDGERII
-1073 SIPENTK
+1073 SIPKNT
-1080 NVSRTFTL
+1080 NAMSRTFNF
-1088 YVEDSDDRFHHCYVK
+1088 YVVDSADRFHHCYVT
-1103 QLGSGTDIDT
+1103 QLGNGTDIDT
-1113 EPISFTVSPKHIS
+1113 DPITFTVSPTEIN
-1126 VTSFSTT
+1126 VTSLATNKKV
-1133 QTVNITSSTAD
+1133 QITSSTAD
-1144 SYVVTVPSWISVAEK
+1144 GYTISTPSWVIVTEK
-1159 TDTYFTLNINKNIS
+1159 TDTYFVLSISLNTGNFA
-1173 KRTRFGT
+1173 RFGA
-1180 VTVTASA
+1180 VSVTAYA
-1187 AGKDNIEVTIP
+1187 EGKDDIEVNIP
-1198 VTQTGVVVEPIEPK
+1198 ISQMGGGVKPVKPS
-1212 PLEPIEPKP
+1212 PLE
-1221 SE
+1221 

>member
-20 PQILFNYKITDST
+20 PQILFNYKITDNT

-72 DGGAGFNPIKKTPF
+72 DGGTGFNHIKKTPF

-98 YVKLDNVSKK
+98 YVKLDNISTK
-108 NGSTSYSLTLYGGLG
+108 NGNTTYSFTLYGGLG

-154 LSFKINKE
+154 LSFKINKK

-169 TIMGDP
+169 TIMEDP

-185 RPNNYLYDDK
+185 RPNNYLYNEK
-195 WETINFMPAYEGIPE
+195 WRTINFIPAYEGIPE
-210 DFSPEKVLIN
+210 DFSPQKVLIN
-220 TKDNTFFQ
+220 TKDNTFFH

-242 GEASEDLTMN
+242 GEASEGLTMN
-252 QTKDLRSYLQR
+252 QTRDLRSYLQR

-275 CDPVNNGGWELKLDE
+275 CDPMNNGGWELKLDE
-290 RFFSYNNP
+290 RFFNLNNP
-298 YYVDTWLTLG
+298 YYANTWLTLG
-308 TIRENLEGGEKETLT
+308 TIRENLGGGEKETLT
-323 TATLTKEAS
+323 NATLTKEES

-340 INTNTATLSEYT
+340 INTNADTLSEYT

-365 ASTTKNNLYLNYKYK
+365 APTTNTNLYLNYKYE
-380 GNTNGLFV
+380 GNTNGLFA

-431 PIYDYFKDKWEKD
+431 PIYDYFKDNWERD
-444 GIPTGNVNY
+444 GIPAGNVNY
-453 RDGHFTKIGAEYF
+453 RDGHFTKIGNTYF
-466 WSETNVNGEATAINF
+466 WNETNKDGEATAINF

-486 VPFNYLKIKVMNPY
+486 VPFNYLKIKVLNPY
-500 RIKYKQKEGLSVSTT
+500 RIHYLTKGGLSTT
-515 TRDGNNQKYLW
+515 ESSNGRNNQGKLW
-526 SNPYVYYDGN
+526 SNPYVYYIGN
-536 KTLNEAINA
+536 KTINEAIAA
-545 GGVVNGTFSVG
+545 GGAVKGTFDVG

-576 NVYDVLSTKNT
+576 NVTDILSTKNT

-607 SETSSDPEK
+607 SEISSEPEK
-616 YPRGVI
+616 YPKGVI

-645 SQEIKITPQMP
+645 SDEINIVPQMP
-656 TKKWLRFEL
+656 TKKWLLFEL

-670 EAAEEYVKTY
+670 EAAEEYIRTY

-690 TNFNFNTETED
+690 TNFNFNIETED

-713 VLEVDKYFNRWVADE
+713 VLEVDKYFNRWKDDKI
-728 VPSYVFNGFKY
+728 PSYVFNGFKY
-739 SLFKVNG
+739 SLFKVSG
-746 TDLDSTEVEVPV
+746 TDLDSKEVEVPV
-758 ERNTYLPINSN
+758 ERNTYQPINSN

-782 HSAENEPIDGENI
+782 HNAENESIDGENI
-795 LVFCT
+795 LVFLT
-800 NTSYYNEQGNKYW
+800 GNSYFNEKNNKYW
-813 LTDDIQEMVTLNE
+813 LTDDTQEMVTLNE

-855 YAFDSLPMFQ
+855 YAFTSLPKFQ
-865 RNIVGYG
+865 RNILGYG

-880 IGEPRTTYV
+880 MGEPRTTYV

-903 CWRKFMTDLYD
+903 CWKKFITDIYD

-957 NYAAT
+957 SYAPT

-971 INNYRN
+971 INNYKN
-977 DVIIDSP
+977 DIIINT
-984 AYSMEIVNVPLV
+984 AAFSMEIVNVPLV
-996 KEEET
+996 KEEEDPQV
-1001 STGAIDRYY
+1001 SVDKYY

-1019 ILRIKSQGSHWCLN
+1019 ILRIKTQGSNWCLN
-1033 SESAPEIF
+1033 SEEAPEIR
-1041 YDYEDGTSGSFDMN
+1041 YEYEDGTYGSFNMN
-1055 KMMSPSD
+1055 EMMSPST
-1062 NCNQGDGERIL
+1062 NCSTGDGERIL

-1080 NVSRTFTL
+1080 NVARTFTL
-1088 YVEDSDDRFHHCYVK
+1088 YVQDGADRYHRCNVT
-1103 QLGSGTDIDT
+1103 QLESGTGSIL
-1113 EPISFTVSPKHIS
+1113 FNVSPTKIIA
-1126 VTSFSTT
+1126 TSDSKN
-1133 QTVNITSSTAD
+1133 QTINITSSTAD
-1144 SYVVTVPSWISVAEK
+1144 SYLVSAPSWIRVGAK
-1159 TDTYFTLNINKNIS
+1159 TDTYFTLIIAANSS
-1173 KRTRFGT
+1173 KTTRLGT
-1180 VTVTASA
+1180 VTITASA
-1187 AGKDNIEVTIP
+1187 AGKDDVEVSISVEQAGTGIEI
-1198 VTQTGVVVEPIEPK
+1198 EPIQPK
-1212 PLEPIEPKP
+1212 PLE
-1221 SE
+1221 

>member
-20 PQILFNYKITDST
+20 PQILFNYKITDAT

-86 ELYLNGE
+86 ELYVNGE

-175 NAVYKESEVN
+175 NAVYDKSEVN

-220 TKDNTFFQ
+220 TNNDTFFQ
-228 TDVDGYKPVNGFLL
+228 TDVNGYKPVNGFLL

-252 QTKDLRSYLQR
+252 QTRDLRSYLQR

-298 YYVDTWLTLG
+298 YYNDTWLTLG

-323 TATLTKEAS
+323 NATLTKEAGTGNS
-332 KKGVDYYR
+332 NISYYR
-340 INTNTATLSEYT
+340 VQADNAALSEYT
-352 NIRLNF
+352 NVRLNF
-358 SLKFAPS
+358 GLKFKNTT
-365 ASTTKNNLYLNYKYK
+365 ASTKNNLYLNYKYE
-380 GNTNGLFV
+380 GNLGAYDRGVSSYN
-388 ERTKYYHF
+388 F
-396 ESAYLVQLVAYDS
+396 ESAYLVQLIAYDR
-409 AGVVVAES
+409 AGAVVAES
-417 DTQYLYSGSDAGFS
+417 DTQYLYSGSYSGFK
-431 PIYDYFKDKWEKD
+431 PIYDGAFKKKWESD
-444 GIPTGNVNY
+444 GIAAGDVNY
-453 RDGHFTKIGAEYF
+453 RDGRFTKIGNEYF
-466 WSETNVNGEATAINF
+466 WSETNKDGEATAINF
-481 KLPSN
+481 KLQNN
-486 VPFNYLKIKVMNPY
+486 VPFNYLKLKVMNPC
-500 RIKYKQKEGLSVSTT
+500 RTTYKMRTTIVSPPTLY
-515 TRDGNNQKYLW
+515 NQSYLW
-526 SNPYVYYDGN
+526 ENPYIYYNGN
-536 KTLNEAINA
+536 KTTEEAIAA
-545 GGVVNGTFSVG
+545 GVQVNGTFNAG

-564 QDYESLFSDTQV
+564 QDYESLFSNTQV
-576 NVYDVLSTKNT
+576 DVVDILSTKAT

-607 SETSSDPEK
+607 SEISSDPQK
-616 YPRGVI
+616 YPKGVI
-622 HLMDRSTFYDE
+622 HLMDRSTFYNE
-633 ENIVDLSEYIDR
+633 ENIVDLSNYIDR
-645 SQEIKITPQMP
+645 SEEIKIVPQMP

-670 EAAEEYVKTY
+670 EAAEEYSKTY

-713 VLEVDKYFNRWVADE
+713 VLEVDKYFNRWIGDE
-728 VPSYVFNGFKY
+728 TPSYVFNGFKY
-739 SLFKVNG
+739 SLFKANG
-746 TDLDSTEVEVPV
+746 NDLDSTEVEVPV
-758 ERNTYLPINSN
+758 EKHTYLPINSN
-769 DWENTDSFAKLQL
+769 NWEDTDSFAKVQL

-795 LVFCT
+795 LVFLT
-800 NTSYYNEQGNKYW
+800 GDSYFNEQNNKYW
-813 LTDDIQEMVTLNE
+813 LTDDTQEMVTLNE

-832 LTHTED
+832 LTHTEE

-855 YAFDSLPMFQ
+855 YAFTSLPKFQ

-903 CWRKFMTDLYD
+903 CWKKFITDLYD

-927 ERPNGMMLR
+927 ERPNGLMLR
-936 RFYWFDNAIWRLNT
+936 RFYWFDSAIWRLNT
-950 ITDWNIS
+950 VTDWNIS
-957 NYAAT
+957 SYGST

-971 INNYRN
+971 VNNYKN
-977 DVIIDSP
+977 DIILNTAAFSI
-984 AYSMEIVNVPLV
+984 EIVNVPLV

-1001 STGAIDRYY
+1001 SIAVNRYY
-1010 TITSDAQDL
+1010 NITADAQDL
-1019 ILRIKSQGSHWCLN
+1019 ILRIKTQGSSWCLN
-1033 SESAPEIF
+1033 SEEAPQIYYE
-1041 YDYEDGTSGSFDMN
+1041 YEDGTSGSFDMD
-1055 KMMSPSD
+1055 KMMSPNTYCS
-1062 NCNQGDGERIL
+1062 NGDAERVL

-1080 NVSRTFTL
+1080 NGSRTFTL
-1088 YVEDSDDRFHHCYVK
+1088 YVQDGADRYHRCYVT
-1103 QLGSGTDIDT
+1103 QLGNGTGVGTD
-1113 EPISFTVSPKHIS
+1113 PILFTVSPMYINAS
-1126 VTSFSTT
+1126 PVSRT
-1133 QTVNITSSTAD
+1133 QTVNITSSEAD
-1144 SYVVTVPSWISVAEK
+1144 GYVVSTPDWMRVIEK
-1159 TDTYFTLNINKNIS
+1159 TDTYFTLNINGNATKF
-1173 KRTRFGT
+1173 TRFGT
-1180 VTVTASA
+1180 VTIIASA
-1187 AGKDNIEVTIP
+1187 AGKDDKEVGIG
-1198 VTQTGVVVEPIEPK
+1198 VKQTGLEPIPIKPK
-1212 PLEPIEPKP
+1212 PL
-1221 SE
+1221 

>member
-20 PQILFNYKITDST
+20 PQILFNYKITDAT

-86 ELYLNGE
+86 ELYVNGE

-108 NGSTSYSLTLYGGLG
+108 NGSTTYSLTLYGGLG

-175 NAVYKESEVN
+175 NAVYDKSEVN
-185 RPNNYLYDDK
+185 RPNNYLYDEK
-195 WETINFMPAYEGIPE
+195 WRTINFMPAYEGIPE

-220 TKDNTFFQ
+220 TNDDTFFQ
-228 TDVDGYKPVNGFLL
+228 TDVNGYKPVNGFLL

-252 QTKDLRSYLQR
+252 QTRDLRSYLQR

-290 RFFSYNNP
+290 RFFSLDNP

-323 TATLTKEAS
+323 NATLTKEADTGNS
-332 KKGVDYYR
+332 NISYYR
-340 INTNTATLSEYT
+340 VQAENAALSEYT
-352 NIRLNF
+352 NVRLNF
-358 SLKFAPS
+358 GLKFKNTTT
-365 ASTTKNNLYLNYKYK
+365 TTKNNLYLSYHYK
-380 GNTNGLFV
+380 GNNV
-388 ERTKYYHF
+388 NYINDYRF
-396 ESAYLVQLVAYDS
+396 EGAFLVQLVAYDR
-409 AGVVVAES
+409 AGAVVAVS
-417 DTQYLYSGSDAGFS
+417 DTQYLYSGSDTGLN
-431 PIYDYFKDKWEKD
+431 PIYDYLKKYWDND
-444 GIPTGNVNY
+444 GISTGDVTY
-453 RDGHFTKIGAEYF
+453 RDGHFTKIGNEYF
-466 WSETNVNGEATAINF
+466 WSETNVDGEATAINF
-481 KLPSN
+481 KLQNN
-486 VPFNYLKIKVMNPY
+486 VPFNYLKLKVMNPY
-500 RIKYKQKEGLSVSTT
+500 RTT
-515 TRDGNNQKYLW
+515 SYRAGTKPMPVTFFNQPNLW
-526 SNPYVYYDGN
+526 ENPYVYYDGG
-536 KTLNEAINA
+536 KTAEEIKAA
-545 GGVVNGTFSVG
+545 GGQVNGVFEAG
-556 ISDVNMIS
+556 ISEVNMIS
-564 QDYESLFSDTQV
+564 QDYESLFSNTQV
-576 NVYDVLSTKNT
+576 NVTDILSTKAT

-607 SETSSDPEK
+607 SEISSDPQK
-616 YPRGVI
+616 YPKGVI
-622 HLMDRSTFYDE
+622 HLLDRTTFYDE
-633 ENIVDLSEYIDR
+633 ENIIDLSNYIDR
-645 SQEIKITPQMP
+645 SEEIKIVPQMP

-670 EAAEEYVKTY
+670 DAAEEYSKTF

-728 VPSYVFNGFKY
+728 VPSYVYNGFKY

-758 ERNTYLPINSN
+758 ERYNFLPINKN
-769 DWENTDSFAKLQL
+769 DWENTDSFAKVQL

-795 LVFCT
+795 LVFY
-800 NTSYYNEQGNKYW
+800 NGGSYDNEQGTKYW
-813 LTDDIQEMVTLNE
+813 LTDDTQEMVTLNE

-832 LTHTED
+832 LTHTEE
-838 TVPTYSL
+838 TVPTYSV

-855 YAFDSLPMFQ
+855 YAFDSLPKFQ

-880 IGEPRTTYV
+880 MGEPRTTYV

-950 ITDWNIS
+950 VTDWNIS
-957 NYAAT
+957 SYSST

-971 INNYRN
+971 INNYKN
-977 DVIIDSP
+977 DIILGTAAFSI
-984 AYSMEIVNVPLV
+984 EIVNVPMV

-1001 STGAIDRYY
+1001 SIAVNRYY
-1010 TITSDAQDL
+1010 TITADAQDL
-1019 ILRIKSQGSHWCLN
+1019 ILRIKTQGSSWCLN
-1033 SESAPEIF
+1033 SEEAPDIYYE
-1041 YDYEDGTSGSFDMN
+1041 YEDGTSGSFNMDSIM
-1055 KMMSPSD
+1055 KPTE
-1062 NCNQGDGERIL
+1062 NCSNGDGERIL
-1073 SIPENTK
+1073 SIPENK
-1080 NVSRTFTL
+1080 KAVSRNFTL
-1088 YVEDSDDRFHHCYVK
+1088 YIQDGADRYHRCYVT
-1103 QLGSGTDIDT
+1103 QLGNGTEVDT
-1113 EPISFTVSPKHIS
+1113 EPISFNVSPKYINANAVS
-1126 VTSFSTT
+1126 KTYTI
-1133 QTVNITSSTAD
+1133 NITSSTAD
-1144 SYVVTVPSWISVAEK
+1144 GYIISTPSWISVVEK
-1159 TDTYFTLNINKNIS
+1159 TDTYFTINVKVNTS
-1173 KRTRFGT
+1173 KLTRFGT
-1180 VTVTASA
+1180 VAVTAYA
-1187 AGKDNIEVTIP
+1187 AGKDDKEVSIN
-1198 VTQTGVVVEPIEPK
+1198 VAQTGLEPVPIEPK
-1212 PLEPIEPKP
+1212 PLE
-1221 SE
+1221 

>member
-20 PQILFNYKITDST
+20 PQILFNYKITDAT

-86 ELYLNGE
+86 ELYVNGE

-108 NGSTSYSLTLYGGLG
+108 NGSTTYSLTLYGGLG

-134 EGDKKKTLADLR
+134 EGEKKKTLADLR

-185 RPNNYLYDDK
+185 RPNNYLFDDK
-195 WETINFMPAYEGIPE
+195 WKTINFMPAYEGIPE

-220 TKDNTFFQ
+220 TNDNTFFQ
-228 TDVDGYKPVNGFLL
+228 TDVNGYKPVNGFLL
-242 GEASEDLTMN
+242 GEASEGLTMN

-290 RFFSYNNP
+290 RFFSYDNP
-298 YYVDTWLTLG
+298 YYNDTWLTLG
-308 TIRENLEGGEKETLT
+308 TIRENLGGGEKETLT
-323 TATLTKEAS
+323 NATLTKEAS

-340 INTNTATLSEYT
+340 IYTNTDTLSEYT

-358 SLKFAPS
+358 GLKFAPS
-365 ASTTKNNLYLNYKYK
+365 ASTTRSNLYLNYKYK

-388 ERTKYYHF
+388 ERTKYYYF

-409 AGVVVAES
+409 AGAVVAES

-431 PIYDYFKDKWEKD
+431 PIYDYFKEKWEND
-444 GIPTGNVNY
+444 GIPTGKVNY
-453 RDGHFTKIGAEYF
+453 RDGHFTKIGNTYF

-486 VPFNYLKIKVMNPY
+486 VPFNYLKLKVMNPY

-515 TRDGNNQKYLW
+515 TNDGNNQKYLW

-536 KTLNEAINA
+536 KTLNEAIDA
-545 GGVVNGTFSVG
+545 GGVVNGAFSVG

-576 NVYDVLSTKNT
+576 NVTDILSTKAT

-607 SETSSDPEK
+607 AERSSDPQK
-616 YPRGVI
+616 YPKGVI
-622 HLMDRSTFYDE
+622 HLLDRTTFYDE
-633 ENIVDLSEYIDR
+633 ENIVDLSNYIDR
-645 SQEIKITPQMP
+645 SEEIKIVPQMP

-670 EAAEEYVKTY
+670 EAAEEYSKTY

-713 VLEVDKYFNRWVADE
+713 VLEVDKYFNRWKDDK

-739 SLFKVNG
+739 ELFKVNG
-746 TDLDSTEVEVPV
+746 TDLDSTEVEVPA
-758 ERNTYLPINSN
+758 ERNTYQPINSN

-782 HSAENEPIDGENI
+782 HSAENEPIEGENI
-795 LVFCT
+795 LVFY
-800 NTSYYNEQGNKYW
+800 NDTSYYNEKNNKYW
-813 LTDDIQEMVTLNE
+813 LTDDTQEMVTLNE

-845 NGQVGAQKIA
+845 NGTVGAQKIA
-855 YAFDSLPMFQ
+855 YAFVSLPKFQ

-889 RDTFVNKDMSIYGK
+889 RDTYVNKDMSIYGK
-903 CWRKFMTDLYD
+903 CWKKFITDLYD
-914 VNNRKLTCSVRFP
+914 VNNRRLTCSVRFP

-950 ITDWNIS
+950 VTDWNIS
-957 NYAAT
+957 SYAPT

-971 INNYRN
+971 VNNYKN
-977 DVIIDSP
+977 DIILDT
-984 AYSMEIVNVPLV
+984 AAFSMEIVNVPMV
-996 KEEET
+996 KEEED
-1001 STGAIDRYY
+1001 SIAVNRYY
-1010 TITSDAQDL
+1010 TITADAQDL
-1019 ILRIKSQGSHWCLN
+1019 ILRIKTQGSSWCLN
-1033 SESAPEIF
+1033 SEEAPEIR
-1041 YDYEDGTSGSFDMN
+1041 YDYEDGTYGSFNMN
-1055 KMMSPSD
+1055 EMMSPST
-1062 NCNQGDGERIL
+1062 NCNQGDAERVL
-1073 SIPENTK
+1073 SISENTK
-1080 NVSRTFTL
+1080 NVSRNFTL
-1088 YVEDSDDRFHHCYVK
+1088 YVQDGADRYHRCYVT
-1103 QLGSGTDIDT
+1103 QLGSGTEIDT
-1113 EPISFTVSPKHIS
+1113 KPISFTVSPTQINATS
-1126 VTSFSTT
+1126 VSTT

-1144 SYVVTVPSWISVAEK
+1144 SYAITTPSWISVGEK
-1159 TDTYFTLNINKNIS
+1159 TNTYFTLNINKNTS
-1173 KRTRFGT
+1173 KMTRFGT
-1180 VTVTASA
+1180 VTITASA
-1187 AGKDNIEVTIP
+1187 AGKDNIEVSIS
-1198 VTQTGVVVEPIEPK
+1198 VRQAGVELVPIEPK
-1212 PLEPIEPKP
+1212 PLG
-1221 SE
+1221 

>member
-20 PQILFNYKITDST
+20 PQILFNYKITDNT

-47 LEGTQKNNAI
+47 LEGTQKNNII

-72 DGGAGFNPIKKTPF
+72 DGGTGFNHIKKTPF

-98 YVKLDNVSKK
+98 YVKLDNISTK
-108 NGSTSYSLTLYGGLG
+108 NGNTTYSFTLYGGLG

-146 YGGDANLD
+146 YGGDTNLD

-162 TVFDAWH
+162 TVYDAWH
-169 TIMGDP
+169 TIMEDP
-175 NAVYKESEVN
+175 NAVRNESEVN
-185 RPNNYLYDDK
+185 RPNNYLYDEK
-195 WETINFMPAYEGIPE
+195 WRTINFMPAYEGVPE

-220 TKDNTFFQ
+220 TNDDTFFQ

-242 GEASEDLTMN
+242 GEASEGLTMN
-252 QTKDLRSYLQR
+252 QTRDLRSYLQR

-290 RFFSYNNP
+290 RFFNLDNP
-298 YYVDTWLTLG
+298 YYANTWLTLG
-308 TIRENLEGGEKETLT
+308 TIRENLGGGEKETLT
-323 TATLTKEAS
+323 NATLTKEES
-332 KKGVDYYR
+332 KRGVDYYR
-340 INTNTATLSEYT
+340 IDTNTDTLSEYT

-358 SLKFAPS
+358 GLKFAPS
-365 ASTTKNNLYLNYKYK
+365 ASSTKTNLYLNYKYE
-380 GNTNGLFV
+380 GNTNGVFA
-388 ERTKYYHF
+388 ERTIYYHF

-409 AGVVVAES
+409 AGVAVAES
-417 DTQYLYSGSDAGFS
+417 DTQYLYSGSDAGFN
-431 PIYDYFKDKWEKD
+431 PIYGYFKENWEKD

-453 RDGHFTKIGAEYF
+453 RDGHFTKIGNEYF

-500 RIKYKQKEGLSVSTT
+500 RTHYKIKGGLSISETSNG
-515 TRDGNNQKYLW
+515 GNNQRKLW
-526 SNPYVYYDGN
+526 SNPYVHYYGN
-536 KTLNEAINA
+536 KTLNEAIAA
-545 GGVVNGTFSVG
+545 GGAVNGAFSVG

-576 NVYDVLSTKNT
+576 NVTNILSTKNT

-607 SETSSDPEK
+607 AEISSDPEK
-616 YPRGVI
+616 YPKGVI
-622 HLMDRSTFYDE
+622 HLMDRSTFYNE

-645 SQEIKITPQMP
+645 SEEINIVPQIP
-656 TKKWLRFEL
+656 TKKWLRFEV

-670 EAAEEYVKTY
+670 EAAEEYSRTY

-690 TNFNFNTETED
+690 TNFNFNIETED

-713 VLEVDKYFNRWVADE
+713 VLEVDKYFNRWKDDK

-739 SLFKVNG
+739 ELFKLNG
-746 TDLDSTEVEVPV
+746 AELGSKEVEVPV
-758 ERNTYLPINSN
+758 ERNIYQPINSN
-769 DWENTDSFAKLQL
+769 NWENTDSFAKLQL
-782 HSAENEPIDGENI
+782 HSAENKPIDGENI
-795 LVFCT
+795 LVFLT
-800 NTSYYNEQGNKYW
+800 GDSYFNEKNNKYW
-813 LTDDIQEMVTLNE
+813 LTDDTQEMVTLNE
-826 GEPCYI
+826 GSPCYI

-855 YAFDSLPMFQ
+855 YAFTYLPKFQ
-865 RNIVGYG
+865 RNIVGYS

-880 IGEPRTTYV
+880 MGEPRTTYV

-903 CWRKFMTDLYD
+903 CWKKFITDLYD

-950 ITDWNIS
+950 VTDWNIS
-957 NYAAT
+957 SYAPT

-971 INNYRN
+971 VNNYKN
-977 DVIIDSP
+977 DIIINGPS
-984 AYSMEIVNVPLV
+984 YSMEIVNVPLV
-996 KEEET
+996 KEEEG

-1010 TITSDAQDL
+1010 TITSGAQDL
-1019 ILRIKSQGSHWCLN
+1019 ILRIKTQGSHWCLN
-1033 SESAPEIF
+1033 SEEAPEIR
-1041 YDYEDGTSGSFDMN
+1041 YDYEDGTTGSFNMN
-1055 KMMSPSD
+1055 SIMTPTE

-1088 YVEDSDDRFHHCYVK
+1088 YVQDGADRYHRCYVT
-1103 QLGSGTDIDT
+1103 QLGNA
-1113 EPISFTVSPKHIS
+1113 EPISFTVSPTHIS
-1126 VTSFSTT
+1126 ATSVSTT

-1144 SYVVTVPSWISVAEK
+1144 SYVVSGPSWISVGEK
-1159 TDTYFTLNINKNIS
+1159 TDTYFTLIIAANS
-1173 KRTRFGT
+1173 KKLKRLGT
-1180 VTVTASA
+1180 VTITASA
-1187 AGKDNIEVTIP
+1187 AGKDNVEVSISVEQMGTVIEVK
-1198 VTQTGVVVEPIEPK
+1198 PIEPK
-1212 PLEPIEPKP
+1212 PLE
-1221 SE
+1221 

>member
-20 PQILFNYKITDST
+20 PQILFNYKITDAT

-108 NGSTSYSLTLYGGLG
+108 NGSTTYSLTLYGGLG

-185 RPNNYLYDDK
+185 RPNNYLYNEK
-195 WETINFMPAYEGIPE
+195 WRTINFMPAYEGIPE

-228 TDVDGYKPVNGFLL
+228 TDVNGYKPVNGFLL

-323 TATLTKEAS
+323 NATLTKEAS

-365 ASTTKNNLYLNYKYK
+365 ASTAKSNLYLNYKYK

-431 PIYDYFKDKWEKD
+431 PIYDYFKDKWEND

-453 RDGHFTKIGAEYF
+453 RDGHFTKIGNKYF

-486 VPFNYLKIKVMNPY
+486 VPFNYLKLKVMNPY
-500 RIKYKQKEGLSVSTT
+500 RIKYKQKEGLGVSTT
-515 TRDGNNQKYLW
+515 TNSGNNQKYLW

-536 KTLNEAINA
+536 KTLNEAIAA
-545 GGVVNGTFSVG
+545 GGKVNGAFSVG

-607 SETSSDPEK
+607 SEVSSDPEK
-616 YPRGVI
+616 YPKGVI

-645 SQEIKITPQMP
+645 SKEIKITPQMP
-656 TKKWLRFEL
+656 TKKWLRFEV

-758 ERNTYLPINSN
+758 ERNTYLPINKN

-782 HSAENEPIDGENI
+782 HSTENEPIDGENI
-795 LVFCT
+795 LVFLT
-800 NTSYYNEQGNKYW
+800 GDSYYNEQSNKYW

-855 YAFDSLPMFQ
+855 YAFDSLPKFQ
-865 RNIVGYG
+865 RNIAGYG

-880 IGEPRTTYV
+880 MGEPRTTYV

-903 CWRKFMTDLYD
+903 CWKKFMTDLYD
-914 VNNRKLTCSVRFP
+914 VNNRKLSCSVRFP

-977 DVIIDSP
+977 DMIINSP

-1001 STGAIDRYY
+1001 ATGAVDRYY
-1010 TITSDAQDL
+1010 TITSDAKDL

-1033 SESAPEIF
+1033 SEEAPEIR
-1041 YDYEDGTSGSFDMN
+1041 YEYEDGTYGSFAMDSIMT
-1055 KMMSPSD
+1055 PTE

-1080 NVSRTFTL
+1080 SVSRNVTL
-1088 YVEDSDDRFHHCYVK
+1088 YVEDDDDRFHHCYVK

-1113 EPISFTVSPKHIS
+1113 EPISFTVSPTNIS
-1126 VTSFSTT
+1126 VTSISTT
-1133 QTVNITSSTAD
+1133 QTINITSSTAD
-1144 SYVVTVPSWISVAEK
+1144 SYVISTPNWISVGEK
-1159 TDTYFTLNINKNIS
+1159 TDTYFKLNINNNIS

-1187 AGKDNIEVTIP
+1187 SGKDNIEVTIP
-1198 VTQTGVVVEPIEPK
+1198 VTQTGTKFEPIEPK
-1212 PLEPIEPKP
+1212 PLE
-1221 SE
+1221 

>member
-20 PQILFNYKITDST
+20 PQILFNYKITDAT

-47 LEGTQKNNAI
+47 LEGTQKNNDI
-57 FGNIWNLERMQYYGY
+57 FGNIWNIERMQYYGY

-86 ELYLNGE
+86 ELYVNGE

-108 NGSTSYSLTLYGGLG
+108 NGNTSYSLTLYGGLG
-123 SLFFSLSYGDG
+123 SLFFSLSYNDG

-169 TIMGDP
+169 TLTGDP
-175 NAVYKESEVN
+175 DAVYKESEVN
-185 RPNNYLYDDK
+185 RPTNYLYDEK
-195 WETINFMPAYEGIPE
+195 WNTINFMPAYEGIPE

-220 TKDNTFFQ
+220 TNNNAFFQ
-228 TDVDGYKPVNGFLL
+228 TDVNGYKPVNGFLL

-252 QTKDLRSYLQR
+252 QTRDLRSYLQR

-275 CDPVNNGGWELKLDE
+275 CDPVNNGGWELKLDD
-290 RFFSYNNP
+290 RFFSLDNP
-298 YYVDTWLTLG
+298 YYVNTWLTLG
-308 TIRENLEGGEKETLT
+308 TIRDNLEGGEKETLT

-340 INTNTATLSEYT
+340 INTNTDTLSEYT
-352 NIRLNF
+352 NVRLNF

-365 ASTTKNNLYLNYKYK
+365 ASTTKSNLYLNYKYK
-380 GNTNGLFV
+380 GNTNGLSG

-409 AGVVVAES
+409 AGLVVAES

-431 PIYDYFKDKWEKD
+431 PIYGYFKEKWTKD
-444 GIPTGNVNY
+444 GIPTGSVNY
-453 RDGHFTKIGAEYF
+453 RDGHFTKIGNAYF
-466 WSETNVNGEATAINF
+466 WSETNKDGEATAINF
-481 KLPSN
+481 KLQNN
-486 VPFNYLKIKVMNPY
+486 VSFSYLKLKVMNPY
-500 RIKYKQKEGLSVSTT
+500 RINYKQKKGLSTT
-515 TRDGNNQKYLW
+515 KSSSGGNNQSKLW
-526 SNPYVYYDGN
+526 ANPYVYYNGN
-536 KTLNEAINA
+536 KTLTEAVNA
-545 GGVVNGTFSVG
+545 GGAVNGAFSVG

-576 NVYDVLSTKNT
+576 NVTDILSTKAT
-587 PAEYLTGYAKMF
+587 PSEYLTGYAKMF

-607 SETSSDPEK
+607 SEISSDPEK
-616 YPRGVI
+616 YPKGVI
-622 HLMDRSTFYDE
+622 HLMDRSTFYNE
-633 ENIVDLSEYIDR
+633 ENIVDLSKYIDR

-670 EAAEEYVKTY
+670 EAAEEYSKTY

-713 VLEVDKYFNRWVADE
+713 VLEVDKYFNKWVSDE

-739 SLFKVNG
+739 SLFKANG
-746 TDLDSTEVEVPV
+746 NNLDSTEVEVPV
-758 ERNTYLPINSN
+758 EKYNFLPININ
-769 DWENTDSFAKLQL
+769 NWENTDSFAKLQL
-782 HSAENEPIDGENI
+782 HSAENEPVEGENI
-795 LVFCT
+795 LVFY
-800 NTSYYNEQGNKYW
+800 NGSSYFEEQNNKYW

-838 TVPTYSL
+838 TVPTYSV
-845 NGQVGAQKIA
+845 NGQTGAQKIA
-855 YAFDSLPMFQ
+855 YAFTYLPKFQ

-872 GIITHSLS
+872 GNITHSLS
-880 IGEPRTTYV
+880 MGEPRTTYV

-950 ITDWNIS
+950 VTDWNIS
-957 NYAAT
+957 SYAPT

-971 INNYRN
+971 TDNYRN
-977 DVIIDSP
+977 DIIINDA
-984 AYSMEIVNVPLV
+984 AYSIYIVNVPLV

-1001 STGAIDRYY
+1001 PTGTIDRYY
-1010 TITSDAQDL
+1010 TITSDAQSL
-1019 ILRIKSQGSHWCLN
+1019 ILRVKSQGSNWCLN
-1033 SESAPEIF
+1033 SEQAPNID
-1041 YDYEDGTSGSFDMN
+1041 YQYEDGTYGSLVMN
-1055 KMMSPSD
+1055 EVMRPSD
-1062 NCNQGDGERIL
+1062 NCNSGDGERVI
-1073 SIPENTK
+1073 SIPKNTRAM
-1080 NVSRTFTL
+1080 SRTFTF
-1088 YVEDSDDRFHHCYVK
+1088 YVEDSADRFHKCYVT
-1103 QLGSGTDIDT
+1103 QLANGTDIDT
-1113 EPISFTVSPKHIS
+1113 DPITFTVSPTEINA
-1126 VTSFSTT
+1126 TSLATT
-1133 QTVNITSSTAD
+1133 QKVQITSSTAD
-1144 SYVVTVPSWISVAEK
+1144 GYTISTPSWVIVTEK
-1159 TDTYFTLNINKNIS
+1159 TDTYFVLSIALNTSNLP
-1173 KRTRFGT
+1173 RFGG
-1180 VTVTASA
+1180 VSVTAYA
-1187 AGKDNIEVTIP
+1187 EGKDDIEVGI
-1198 VTQTGVVVEPIEPK
+1198 VISQKGNGVKPS
-1212 PLEPIEPKP
+1212 PLE
-1221 SE
+1221 

>member
-33 NPTAIKNTYSKSIV
+33 NPTAIKNTYSKSIM

-86 ELYLNGE
+86 ELYVNGE

-108 NGSTSYSLTLYGGLG
+108 NGNTTYSLTLYGGLG

-175 NAVYKESEVN
+175 NAVYDKSKVN
-185 RPNNYLYDDK
+185 RPTNYLYDEK
-195 WETINFMPAYEGIPE
+195 WNTINFMPAYEGIPE

-228 TDVDGYKPVNGFLL
+228 TDVNGYKPVNGFLL

-290 RFFSYNNP
+290 RFFSYDNP
-298 YYVDTWLTLG
+298 YYNDTWLTLG

-323 TATLTKEAS
+323 NATLTKEAGTGNS
-332 KKGVDYYR
+332 NISYYR
-340 INTNTATLSEYT
+340 IQADNAALSEYT
-352 NIRLNF
+352 NVRLNF
-358 SLKFAPS
+358 GLKFKNTTA
-365 ASTTKNNLYLNYKYK
+365 TTKNNLYLSYKYTA
-380 GNTNGLFV
+380 N
-388 ERTKYYHF
+388 
-396 ESAYLVQLVAYDS
+396 SAFGIIGYDFIGTFLVQLVAYDR
-409 AGVVVAES
+409 AGAVVAVS
-417 DTQYLYSGSDAGFS
+417 DTQYLHSGSDSGFS
-431 PIYDYFKDKWEKD
+431 PIYDYLKNYWDAD
-444 GIPTGNVNY
+444 GIATGDITY
-453 RDGHFTKIGAEYF
+453 RDGHFTKIGNEYF
-466 WSETNVNGEATAINF
+466 WSETNKDGEATAINF
-481 KLPSN
+481 KLQN
-486 VPFNYLKIKVMNPY
+486 DVPFNYLKLKVMNPY
-500 RIKYKQKEGLSVSTT
+500 RITYHRYSRPPKPSIPVL
-515 TRDGNNQKYLW
+515 DFNQPNLW
-526 SNPYVYYDGN
+526 ENPYVNDEGH
-536 KTLNEAINA
+536 KTPEEIFAA
-545 GGVVNGTFSVG
+545 GGQVNGTFNVG

-564 QDYESLFSDTQV
+564 QDYESLFSNTQV
-576 NVYDVLSTKNT
+576 NVTDILSTKAT
-587 PAEYLTGYAKMF
+587 PAEYLIGYAKMF

-607 SETSSDPEK
+607 SEISSDPEK
-616 YPRGVI
+616 YPKGVI

-633 ENIVDLSEYIDR
+633 ENIVDLSNYIDR
-645 SQEIKITPQMP
+645 SEEIKIVPQMP
-656 TKKWLRFEL
+656 TKKWLRFEV

-680 GEVYGSKRVD
+680 GEVYGSKRID

-701 LIDTIPYRAGID
+701 LIDTIPYKAGID
-713 VLEVDKYFNRWVADE
+713 VLESDKYFNRWKDGK

-739 SLFKVNG
+739 ELFKVNG

-782 HSAENEPIDGENI
+782 HSAENESIDGENI
-795 LVFCT
+795 LVFYT
-800 NTSYYNEQGNKYW
+800 GDSYYNEKNNKYW
-813 LTDDIQEMVTLNE
+813 LTDDTQEMVTLNE

-832 LTHTED
+832 LTHTEE
-838 TVPTYSL
+838 TLPTYSL

-855 YAFDSLPMFQ
+855 YALTSLPKFQ

-903 CWRKFMTDLYD
+903 CWKKFMTDLYD
-914 VNNRKLTCSVRFP
+914 VNNRRLTCSVRFP

-950 ITDWNIS
+950 LTDWNIS
-957 NYAAT
+957 SYAPT

-971 INNYRN
+971 IDNYRN
-977 DVIIDSP
+977 DIIINIP
-984 AYSMEIVNVPLV
+984 AFSIEIVNVPLV

-1001 STGAIDRYY
+1001 TTGAIDRYY

-1019 ILRIKSQGSHWCLN
+1019 ILRIKTQGSNWCLN
-1033 SESAPEIF
+1033 SESAPDIYYE
-1041 YDYEDGTSGSFDMN
+1041 YEDGTNGSFDMN
-1055 KMMSPSD
+1055 SIMTPTE
-1062 NCNQGDGERIL
+1062 NCNKGDGERIL

-1088 YVEDSDDRFHHCYVK
+1088 YVEDAADRLHRCYVT
-1103 QLGSGTDIDT
+1103 QLGSST
-1113 EPISFTVSPKHIS
+1113 EPISFTVSPMEIKTAAAS
-1126 VTSFSTT
+1126 KN
-1133 QTVNITSSTAD
+1133 QTINITSSTAD
-1144 SYVVTVPSWISVAEK
+1144 GYVLSTPDWISVGEK
-1159 TDTYFTLNINKNIS
+1159 TDTYFTLNISANTS
-1173 KRTRFGT
+1173 KSTRFGT
-1180 VTVTASA
+1180 VSVTAYA
-1187 AGKDNIEVTIP
+1187 DGKDDIEVSIS
-1198 VTQTGVVVEPIEPK
+1198 VEQAGIKLRPTE
-1212 PLEPIEPKP
+1212 
-1221 SE
+1221 